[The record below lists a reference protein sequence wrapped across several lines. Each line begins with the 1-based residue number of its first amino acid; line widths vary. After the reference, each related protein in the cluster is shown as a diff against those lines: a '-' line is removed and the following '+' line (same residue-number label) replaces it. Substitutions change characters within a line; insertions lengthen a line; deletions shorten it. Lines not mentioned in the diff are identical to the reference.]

1 MKYLFADLETFSPL
15 NLPQV
20 GSFRYAEDC
29 EILLWGYA
37 IDTEPARVWDCTN
50 PQTKE
55 MPEALAK
62 ALKEVQAGERKI
74 VWHNGMM
81 FDTVV
86 LAAHGYHIP
95 LEMIVDTM
103 VIAYQ
108 HGLPGALGDLCDVLR
123 MPTDKAK
130 DKDGKRLVQLFCK
143 PQPECYRVRRHDR
156 YTKPED
162 WIKFVNYCRLDVEAE
177 RELFKALPKWNCTEW
192 EHRLQVLDAEINR
205 RGVKVDIELAKAAV
219 ELSERRKGILA
230 EETQRQTNGEVG
242 AATQRDALI
251 GYMAREYGWKIDTMT
266 KAELEKR
273 VDDPSV
279 PEPVRELLKLRL
291 MSTKTSIQKFKALL
305 RRVNKDGR
313 MRGGLQF
320 RGAARTGRW
329 CLTGDHEVLTPN
341 GWVRLDEWQGGE
353 IACWNVDETVDFM
366 EAKALAFPYEGEM
379 CAIESKR
386 VSQISTPDHRMA
398 CAWGTKREWRVKTA
412 EECALGK
419 VRIPY
424 YGRRKL
430 PWFCVEEIPLRVA
443 VMTQADGHF
452 SSRGRVTFHFK
463 KERKV
468 ARCQMLLSAAGIRF
482 SRNTYETGTVFTV
495 YPSDIPEWLRAFE
508 EKVFSPALFDADPD
522 VFFDELSF
530 WDGSVSTKNSFQYS
544 TAVRANADFVQAFA
558 HMSGRAAILLERPG
572 RKEGWSTIYTL
583 NIWENGSNRSV
594 VMPEAHSKQAFKGT
608 VYCAETKTGFF
619 MVRRNGRV
627 WVTGNSGRGMQ
638 LQNLARPTVSQ
649 KEIDFATEVLKQR
662 DGTFE
667 CFYDDPSVILPN
679 LLRGEIIAPAGKK
692 LIVADYS
699 NVEGRVLAWL
709 AGEEWKLQ
717 AFRDFDAGHGH
728 DLYKLAYARAF
739 GVKPEDVTK
748 PQRQIGKVLE
758 LALGYGG
765 GAAAFARFASGYGMN
780 LNEMAE
786 YVKSSAPRADWLD
799 AADSYSFFAEKK
811 MTGGLER
818 ETFIACETLKRL
830 WRKSNP
836 KIVQFWANV
845 GQAVQKT
852 IVSRESVRVG
862 YVAFARTESFLV
874 IRLPSGR
881 LLCYPSPKT
890 NPGVGKDSFTYMGVN
905 QFSRKWEKIESY
917 GAKACIAAGT
927 PVLCRDGWTPIED
940 VTPQD
945 EVWDGVEW
953 VRQEG
958 AVSKGA
964 KQTLTAYGVRMTP
977 DHKVLTTE
985 GWRDASQSEKF
996 SRADCRIPDGYGVCG
1011 FERASHAVEVPVRC
1025 LREDGCSE
1033 FQSTRALQER
1043 QKPSV
1048 MRMPEREIH
1057 RREDRPAR
1065 HESDADMVSVALH
1078 EGALRDPDRA
1088 SMEELRGPR
1097 DHSLQG
1103 VERVVREVLRGH
1115 GSDIPEGA
1123 TARSNRQREGL
1134 LEGQLPMGIRSR
1146 ELQQPA
1152 KDSARGREAACGLV
1166 AGNRNRYD
1174 DPVLQTGA
1182 RLPEG
1187 ASVRQAGRDEQVYDL
1202 VNCGPR
1208 HRFVVLGEEGP
1219 LIVHNCENITQAVA
1233 CDLLS
1238 EGLLR
1243 MDAAGYKTV
1252 LTIHDE
1258 AITEAPDTD
1267 EFTFKKMEHLM
1278 STLPDWA
1285 PGLPLVAAGY
1295 EADRYRKD

>member
-37 IDTEPARVWDCTN
+37 IDNEPARVWDCTN

-143 PQPECYRVRRHDR
+143 PQPECYKVRRHDR

-205 RGVKVDIELAKAAV
+205 RGMQIDVDLAEAAV
-219 ELSERRKGILA
+219 ELSERNKKLLA

-251 GYMAREYGWKIDTMT
+251 DYMAREYGWKIDTMT

-320 RGAARTGRW
+320 RGASRTGRW
-329 CLTGDHEVLTPN
+329 
-341 GWVRLDEWQGGE
+341 
-353 IACWNVDETVDFM
+353 
-366 EAKALAFPYEGEM
+366 
-379 CAIESKR
+379 
-386 VSQISTPDHRMA
+386 
-398 CAWGTKREWRVKTA
+398 
-412 EECALGK
+412 
-419 VRIPY
+419 
-424 YGRRKL
+424 
-430 PWFCVEEIPLRVA
+430 
-443 VMTQADGHF
+443 
-452 SSRGRVTFHFK
+452 
-463 KERKV
+463 
-468 ARCQMLLSAAGIRF
+468 
-482 SRNTYETGTVFTV
+482 
-495 YPSDIPEWLRAFE
+495 
-508 EKVFSPALFDADPD
+508 
-522 VFFDELSF
+522 
-530 WDGSVSTKNSFQYS
+530 
-544 TAVRANADFVQAFA
+544 
-558 HMSGRAAILLERPG
+558 
-572 RKEGWSTIYTL
+572 
-583 NIWENGSNRSV
+583 
-594 VMPEAHSKQAFKGT
+594 
-608 VYCAETKTGFF
+608 
-619 MVRRNGRV
+619 
-627 WVTGNSGRGMQ
+627 SGRGFQ
-638 LQNLARPTVSQ
+638 GQNLARPTVSQ
-649 KEIDFATEVLKQR
+649 KEIDFATKVLKQR

-679 LLRGEIIAPAGKK
+679 LLRGEIITPAGKK

-728 DLYKLAYARAF
+728 DLYKLAYAKAF

-765 GAAAFARFASGYGMN
+765 GAPAFARFAKAYGID
-780 LNEMAE
+780 LSDMAE
-786 YVKSSAPRADWLD
+786 YVKSTAPRAVWLEAVD
-799 AADSYSFFAEKK
+799 GYPYFVEKNR
-811 MTGGLER
+811 TGGLER
-818 ETFIACETLKRL
+818 EAFIACDVLKRL
-830 WRKSNP
+830 WRKTNP

-845 GQAVQKT
+845 GQAVQKA

-890 NPGVGKDSFTYMGVN
+890 NPSVGKDSFTYAGTN

-927 PVLCRDGWTPIED
+927 PVLCRNGWTPIED
-940 VTPQD
+940 VTPLD

-953 VRQEG
+953 VSQFGPVNNGTRECI
-958 AVSKGA
+958 K
-964 KQTLTAYGVRMTP
+964 AYGVWMTP
-977 DHKVLTTE
+977 DHKVLTVE
-985 GWRDASQSEKF
+985 GWKDAASQFDRAEVRLPNSCFRGRVASTEEAGMEVHMQCVRQCQDANNGRTSMEGKTPVCHGLRVPPRPFAKF
-996 SRADCRIPDGYGVCG
+996 WIEDPRHVAIAALPYLLRDDKSVLRSFYEGLC
-1011 FERASHAVEVPVRC
+1011 AVRRSGHYC
-1025 LREDGCSE
+1025 LR
-1033 FQSTRALQER
+1033 
-1043 QKPSV
+1043 P
-1048 MRMPEREIH
+1048 
-1057 RREDRPAR
+1057 
-1065 HESDADMVSVALH
+1065 VA
-1078 EGALRDPDRA
+1078 
-1088 SMEELRGPR
+1088 
-1097 DHSLQG
+1097 
-1103 VERVVREVLRGH
+1103 RVVRELLGGYGGRLR
-1115 GSDIPEGA
+1115 
-1123 TARSNRQREGL
+1123 RQPNAGQ
-1134 LEGQLPMGIRSR
+1134 EGQLRALLARKLPVGVCR
-1146 ELQQPA
+1146 EASQQPTEH
-1152 KDSARGREAACGLV
+1152 RFVPREADSRMGPRV
-1166 AGNRNRYD
+1166 GHIEKHHFESHSS
-1174 DPVLQTGA
+1174 
-1182 RLPEG
+1182 RLPGTPSTAQGQIAKE
-1187 ASVRQAGRDEQVYDL
+1187 VFDL
-1202 VNCGPR
+1202 TNCGPR

-1295 EADRYRKD
+1295 EAYRYRKD

>member
-37 IDTEPARVWDCTN
+37 IDNEPARVWDCTN

-86 LAAHGYHIP
+86 LAAHGYPIP

-143 PQPECYRVRRHDR
+143 PQPECYKVRRHDR

-205 RGVKVDIELAKAAV
+205 RGMQIDVDLAEAAV
-219 ELSERRKGILA
+219 ELSERNKKLLA

-251 GYMAREYGWKIDTMT
+251 DYMAREYGWKIDTMT

-313 MRGGLQF
+313 IRGGLQF

-329 CLTGDHEVLTPN
+329 G
-341 GWVRLDEWQGGE
+341 
-353 IACWNVDETVDFM
+353 
-366 EAKALAFPYEGEM
+366 
-379 CAIESKR
+379 
-386 VSQISTPDHRMA
+386 
-398 CAWGTKREWRVKTA
+398 
-412 EECALGK
+412 
-419 VRIPY
+419 
-424 YGRRKL
+424 
-430 PWFCVEEIPLRVA
+430 
-443 VMTQADGHF
+443 
-452 SSRGRVTFHFK
+452 
-463 KERKV
+463 
-468 ARCQMLLSAAGIRF
+468 
-482 SRNTYETGTVFTV
+482 
-495 YPSDIPEWLRAFE
+495 
-508 EKVFSPALFDADPD
+508 
-522 VFFDELSF
+522 
-530 WDGSVSTKNSFQYS
+530 
-544 TAVRANADFVQAFA
+544 
-558 HMSGRAAILLERPG
+558 
-572 RKEGWSTIYTL
+572 
-583 NIWENGSNRSV
+583 
-594 VMPEAHSKQAFKGT
+594 
-608 VYCAETKTGFF
+608 
-619 MVRRNGRV
+619 
-627 WVTGNSGRGMQ
+627 GRGFQ
-638 LQNLARPTVSQ
+638 PQNLARPTMPQ
-649 KEIDFATEVLKQR
+649 REIDFAAAVLK

-667 CFYDDPSVILPN
+667 CFYEDPSSVLPN

-765 GAAAFARFASGYGMN
+765 GAPAFARFAKAYGID
-780 LNEMAE
+780 LSDMAE
-786 YVKSSAPRADWLD
+786 YVKSTAQRAVWLEAVD
-799 AADSYSFFAEKK
+799 GYPYFVEKNR
-811 MTGGLER
+811 TGGLER
-818 ETFIACETLKRL
+818 EAFIACDVLKRL
-830 WRKSNP
+830 WRKTNP

-845 GQAVQKT
+845 GQAVQKA

-890 NPGVGKDSFTYMGVN
+890 NPSGGKDSFTYMGVN

-917 GAKACIAAGT
+917 GAKN
-927 PVLCRDGWTPIED
+927 V
-940 VTPQD
+940 
-945 EVWDGVEW
+945 
-953 VRQEG
+953 
-958 AVSKGA
+958 
-964 KQTLTAYGVRMTP
+964 
-977 DHKVLTTE
+977 
-985 GWRDASQSEKF
+985 
-996 SRADCRIPDGYGVCG
+996 
-1011 FERASHAVEVPVRC
+1011 
-1025 LREDGCSE
+1025 
-1033 FQSTRALQER
+1033 
-1043 QKPSV
+1043 
-1048 MRMPEREIH
+1048 
-1057 RREDRPAR
+1057 
-1065 HESDADMVSVALH
+1065 
-1078 EGALRDPDRA
+1078 
-1088 SMEELRGPR
+1088 
-1097 DHSLQG
+1097 
-1103 VERVVREVLRGH
+1103 
-1115 GSDIPEGA
+1115 
-1123 TARSNRQREGL
+1123 
-1134 LEGQLPMGIRSR
+1134 
-1146 ELQQPA
+1146 
-1152 KDSARGREAACGLV
+1152 
-1166 AGNRNRYD
+1166 
-1174 DPVLQTGA
+1174 
-1182 RLPEG
+1182 
-1187 ASVRQAGRDEQVYDL
+1187 
-1202 VNCGPR
+1202 
-1208 HRFVVLGEEGP
+1208 
-1219 LIVHNCENITQAVA
+1219 ENITQAVA

-1285 PGLPLVAAGY
+1285 PELPLVAAGY
-1295 EADRYRKD
+1295 EAYRYRKD

>member
-86 LAAHGYHIP
+86 LAAHGYRIP

-143 PQPECYRVRRHDR
+143 PQPECYKVRRHDR

-251 GYMAREYGWKIDTMT
+251 DYMAREYGWKIDTMT

-638 LQNLARPTVSQ
+638 LQNLARPTMPQ
-649 KEIDFATEVLKQR
+649 REIDFAAAVLK

-667 CFYDDPSVILPN
+667 CFYEDPSSVLPN

-728 DLYKLAYARAF
+728 DLYKLAYAKAF

-765 GAAAFARFASGYGMN
+765 GAAAFARFASGYGMD

-786 YVKSSAPRADWLD
+786 YVKSSAPRANWLD

-845 GQAVQKT
+845 GQAVQKA

-862 YVAFARTESFLV
+862 YVAFTRTESFLV

-917 GAKACIAAGT
+917 GAKN
-927 PVLCRDGWTPIED
+927 V
-940 VTPQD
+940 
-945 EVWDGVEW
+945 
-953 VRQEG
+953 
-958 AVSKGA
+958 
-964 KQTLTAYGVRMTP
+964 
-977 DHKVLTTE
+977 
-985 GWRDASQSEKF
+985 
-996 SRADCRIPDGYGVCG
+996 
-1011 FERASHAVEVPVRC
+1011 
-1025 LREDGCSE
+1025 
-1033 FQSTRALQER
+1033 
-1043 QKPSV
+1043 
-1048 MRMPEREIH
+1048 
-1057 RREDRPAR
+1057 
-1065 HESDADMVSVALH
+1065 
-1078 EGALRDPDRA
+1078 
-1088 SMEELRGPR
+1088 
-1097 DHSLQG
+1097 
-1103 VERVVREVLRGH
+1103 
-1115 GSDIPEGA
+1115 
-1123 TARSNRQREGL
+1123 
-1134 LEGQLPMGIRSR
+1134 
-1146 ELQQPA
+1146 
-1152 KDSARGREAACGLV
+1152 
-1166 AGNRNRYD
+1166 
-1174 DPVLQTGA
+1174 
-1182 RLPEG
+1182 
-1187 ASVRQAGRDEQVYDL
+1187 
-1202 VNCGPR
+1202 
-1208 HRFVVLGEEGP
+1208 
-1219 LIVHNCENITQAVA
+1219 ENITQAVA

-1278 STLPDWA
+1278 SALPDWA

-1295 EADRYRKD
+1295 EAYRYRKD

>member
-37 IDTEPARVWDCTN
+37 IDNEPARIWDCTN
-50 PQTKE
+50 PQTKV

-108 HGLPGALGDLCDVLR
+108 HGLPGALGDLCDVLS

-143 PQPECYRVRRHDR
+143 PQPECYKVRRHDR

-251 GYMAREYGWKIDTMT
+251 DYMAREYGWKIDTMT

-638 LQNLARPTVSQ
+638 LQNLARPTMPQ
-649 KEIDFATEVLKQR
+649 KEIDFAAAVLK

-667 CFYDDPSVILPN
+667 CFYEDPSSVLPN

-728 DLYKLAYARAF
+728 DLYKLAYAKAF

-765 GAAAFARFASGYGMN
+765 GAAAFARFAKAYGID
-780 LNEMAE
+780 LSDMAE
-786 YVKSSAPRADWLD
+786 YVKSTAPRAVWLEAVD
-799 AADSYSFFAEKK
+799 GYPYFVEKNR
-811 MTGGLER
+811 TGGLER
-818 ETFIACETLKRL
+818 EPFIACDVLKRL

-917 GAKACIAAGT
+917 GPKCVENAC
-927 PVLCRDGWTPIED
+927 
-940 VTPQD
+940 
-945 EVWDGVEW
+945 
-953 VRQEG
+953 
-958 AVSKGA
+958 
-964 KQTLTAYGVRMTP
+964 
-977 DHKVLTTE
+977 
-985 GWRDASQSEKF
+985 
-996 SRADCRIPDGYGVCG
+996 
-1011 FERASHAVEVPVRC
+1011 
-1025 LREDGCSE
+1025 
-1033 FQSTRALQER
+1033 
-1043 QKPSV
+1043 
-1048 MRMPEREIH
+1048 
-1057 RREDRPAR
+1057 
-1065 HESDADMVSVALH
+1065 
-1078 EGALRDPDRA
+1078 
-1088 SMEELRGPR
+1088 
-1097 DHSLQG
+1097 
-1103 VERVVREVLRGH
+1103 
-1115 GSDIPEGA
+1115 
-1123 TARSNRQREGL
+1123 
-1134 LEGQLPMGIRSR
+1134 
-1146 ELQQPA
+1146 
-1152 KDSARGREAACGLV
+1152 
-1166 AGNRNRYD
+1166 
-1174 DPVLQTGA
+1174 
-1182 RLPEG
+1182 
-1187 ASVRQAGRDEQVYDL
+1187 
-1202 VNCGPR
+1202 
-1208 HRFVVLGEEGP
+1208 
-1219 LIVHNCENITQAVA
+1219 QAVA

-1267 EFTFKKMEHLM
+1267 EYTFKKMEHLM

-1295 EADRYRKD
+1295 EAYRYRKD

>member
-37 IDTEPARVWDCTN
+37 IDNEPARVWDCTN

-205 RGVKVDIELAKAAV
+205 RGMQIDVDLAEAAV
-219 ELSERRKGILA
+219 ELSERNKKLLA

-251 GYMAREYGWKIDTMT
+251 DYMAREYGWKIDTMT

-313 MRGGLQF
+313 IRGGLQF

-329 CLTGDHEVLTPN
+329 G
-341 GWVRLDEWQGGE
+341 
-353 IACWNVDETVDFM
+353 
-366 EAKALAFPYEGEM
+366 
-379 CAIESKR
+379 
-386 VSQISTPDHRMA
+386 
-398 CAWGTKREWRVKTA
+398 
-412 EECALGK
+412 
-419 VRIPY
+419 
-424 YGRRKL
+424 
-430 PWFCVEEIPLRVA
+430 
-443 VMTQADGHF
+443 
-452 SSRGRVTFHFK
+452 
-463 KERKV
+463 
-468 ARCQMLLSAAGIRF
+468 
-482 SRNTYETGTVFTV
+482 
-495 YPSDIPEWLRAFE
+495 
-508 EKVFSPALFDADPD
+508 
-522 VFFDELSF
+522 
-530 WDGSVSTKNSFQYS
+530 
-544 TAVRANADFVQAFA
+544 
-558 HMSGRAAILLERPG
+558 
-572 RKEGWSTIYTL
+572 
-583 NIWENGSNRSV
+583 
-594 VMPEAHSKQAFKGT
+594 
-608 VYCAETKTGFF
+608 
-619 MVRRNGRV
+619 
-627 WVTGNSGRGMQ
+627 GRGFQ
-638 LQNLARPTVSQ
+638 PQNLARPTMPQ
-649 KEIDFATEVLKQR
+649 REIDFAAAVLK

-667 CFYDDPSVILPN
+667 CFYEDPSSVLPN

-765 GAAAFARFASGYGMN
+765 GAPAFARFAKAYGID
-780 LNEMAE
+780 LSDMAE
-786 YVKSSAPRADWLD
+786 YVKSTAPRAVWLEAVD
-799 AADSYSFFAEKK
+799 GYPYFVEKNR
-811 MTGGLER
+811 TGGLER
-818 ETFIACETLKRL
+818 EAFIACDVLKRL
-830 WRKSNP
+830 WRKTNP

-845 GQAVQKT
+845 GQAVQKA

-862 YVAFARTESFLV
+862 YVAFTRTESFLV

-890 NPGVGKDSFTYMGVN
+890 NLGVGKDSFTYMGVN

-917 GAKACIAAGT
+917 GAKN
-927 PVLCRDGWTPIED
+927 V
-940 VTPQD
+940 
-945 EVWDGVEW
+945 
-953 VRQEG
+953 
-958 AVSKGA
+958 
-964 KQTLTAYGVRMTP
+964 
-977 DHKVLTTE
+977 
-985 GWRDASQSEKF
+985 
-996 SRADCRIPDGYGVCG
+996 
-1011 FERASHAVEVPVRC
+1011 
-1025 LREDGCSE
+1025 
-1033 FQSTRALQER
+1033 
-1043 QKPSV
+1043 
-1048 MRMPEREIH
+1048 
-1057 RREDRPAR
+1057 
-1065 HESDADMVSVALH
+1065 
-1078 EGALRDPDRA
+1078 
-1088 SMEELRGPR
+1088 
-1097 DHSLQG
+1097 
-1103 VERVVREVLRGH
+1103 
-1115 GSDIPEGA
+1115 
-1123 TARSNRQREGL
+1123 
-1134 LEGQLPMGIRSR
+1134 
-1146 ELQQPA
+1146 
-1152 KDSARGREAACGLV
+1152 
-1166 AGNRNRYD
+1166 
-1174 DPVLQTGA
+1174 
-1182 RLPEG
+1182 
-1187 ASVRQAGRDEQVYDL
+1187 
-1202 VNCGPR
+1202 
-1208 HRFVVLGEEGP
+1208 
-1219 LIVHNCENITQAVA
+1219 ENITQAVA

-1285 PGLPLVAAGY
+1285 PELPLVAAGY
-1295 EADRYRKD
+1295 EAYRYRKD

>member
-37 IDTEPARVWDCTN
+37 IDNEPARVWDCTN

-143 PQPECYRVRRHDR
+143 PQPECYKVRRHDR

-251 GYMAREYGWKIDTMT
+251 DYMAREYGWKIDTMT

-638 LQNLARPTVSQ
+638 LQNLARPTMPQ
-649 KEIDFATEVLKQR
+649 REIDFAAAVLK

-667 CFYDDPSVILPN
+667 CFYEDPSSVLPN

-765 GAAAFARFASGYGMN
+765 GAAAFARFASGYGMD

-786 YVKSSAPRADWLD
+786 YVKSSAPRANWLD

-845 GQAVQKT
+845 GQAVQKA

-917 GAKACIAAGT
+917 GAKN
-927 PVLCRDGWTPIED
+927 V
-940 VTPQD
+940 
-945 EVWDGVEW
+945 
-953 VRQEG
+953 
-958 AVSKGA
+958 
-964 KQTLTAYGVRMTP
+964 
-977 DHKVLTTE
+977 
-985 GWRDASQSEKF
+985 
-996 SRADCRIPDGYGVCG
+996 
-1011 FERASHAVEVPVRC
+1011 
-1025 LREDGCSE
+1025 
-1033 FQSTRALQER
+1033 
-1043 QKPSV
+1043 
-1048 MRMPEREIH
+1048 
-1057 RREDRPAR
+1057 
-1065 HESDADMVSVALH
+1065 
-1078 EGALRDPDRA
+1078 
-1088 SMEELRGPR
+1088 
-1097 DHSLQG
+1097 
-1103 VERVVREVLRGH
+1103 
-1115 GSDIPEGA
+1115 
-1123 TARSNRQREGL
+1123 
-1134 LEGQLPMGIRSR
+1134 
-1146 ELQQPA
+1146 
-1152 KDSARGREAACGLV
+1152 
-1166 AGNRNRYD
+1166 
-1174 DPVLQTGA
+1174 
-1182 RLPEG
+1182 
-1187 ASVRQAGRDEQVYDL
+1187 
-1202 VNCGPR
+1202 
-1208 HRFVVLGEEGP
+1208 
-1219 LIVHNCENITQAVA
+1219 ENITQAVA

-1267 EFTFKKMEHLM
+1267 EFTFQKMEHLM

-1295 EADRYRKD
+1295 EAYRYRKD

>member
-74 VWHNGMM
+74 VWHNGMS

-143 PQPECYRVRRHDR
+143 PQPECYKVRRHDR

-205 RGVKVDIELAKAAV
+205 RGMQIDVELAEAAV
-219 ELSERRKGILA
+219 ELSERNKKLLA

-251 GYMAREYGWKIDTMT
+251 DYMAREYGWKIDTMT

-320 RGAARTGRW
+320 RGASRTGRW
-329 CLTGDHEVLTPN
+329 
-341 GWVRLDEWQGGE
+341 
-353 IACWNVDETVDFM
+353 
-366 EAKALAFPYEGEM
+366 
-379 CAIESKR
+379 
-386 VSQISTPDHRMA
+386 
-398 CAWGTKREWRVKTA
+398 
-412 EECALGK
+412 
-419 VRIPY
+419 
-424 YGRRKL
+424 
-430 PWFCVEEIPLRVA
+430 
-443 VMTQADGHF
+443 
-452 SSRGRVTFHFK
+452 
-463 KERKV
+463 
-468 ARCQMLLSAAGIRF
+468 
-482 SRNTYETGTVFTV
+482 
-495 YPSDIPEWLRAFE
+495 
-508 EKVFSPALFDADPD
+508 
-522 VFFDELSF
+522 
-530 WDGSVSTKNSFQYS
+530 
-544 TAVRANADFVQAFA
+544 
-558 HMSGRAAILLERPG
+558 
-572 RKEGWSTIYTL
+572 
-583 NIWENGSNRSV
+583 
-594 VMPEAHSKQAFKGT
+594 
-608 VYCAETKTGFF
+608 
-619 MVRRNGRV
+619 
-627 WVTGNSGRGMQ
+627 SGRGFQ
-638 LQNLARPTVSQ
+638 GQNLARPTVSQ

-667 CFYDDPSVILPN
+667 CFYEDPSSVLPN
-679 LLRGEIIAPAGKK
+679 LLRGEIIAPPGKK

-765 GAAAFARFASGYGMN
+765 GAPAFARFAKAYGID
-780 LNEMAE
+780 LSDMAE
-786 YVKSSAPRADWLD
+786 YVKSTAPRAVWLEAVD
-799 AADSYSFFAEKK
+799 GYPYFVEKNR
-811 MTGGLER
+811 TGGLER
-818 ETFIACETLKRL
+818 EAFIACDVLKRL
-830 WRKSNP
+830 WRKTNP

-845 GQAVQKT
+845 GQAVQKA
-852 IVSRESVRVG
+852 IVSRESVRVS

-917 GAKACIAAGT
+917 GAKN
-927 PVLCRDGWTPIED
+927 V
-940 VTPQD
+940 
-945 EVWDGVEW
+945 
-953 VRQEG
+953 
-958 AVSKGA
+958 
-964 KQTLTAYGVRMTP
+964 
-977 DHKVLTTE
+977 
-985 GWRDASQSEKF
+985 
-996 SRADCRIPDGYGVCG
+996 
-1011 FERASHAVEVPVRC
+1011 
-1025 LREDGCSE
+1025 
-1033 FQSTRALQER
+1033 
-1043 QKPSV
+1043 
-1048 MRMPEREIH
+1048 
-1057 RREDRPAR
+1057 
-1065 HESDADMVSVALH
+1065 
-1078 EGALRDPDRA
+1078 
-1088 SMEELRGPR
+1088 
-1097 DHSLQG
+1097 
-1103 VERVVREVLRGH
+1103 
-1115 GSDIPEGA
+1115 
-1123 TARSNRQREGL
+1123 
-1134 LEGQLPMGIRSR
+1134 
-1146 ELQQPA
+1146 
-1152 KDSARGREAACGLV
+1152 
-1166 AGNRNRYD
+1166 
-1174 DPVLQTGA
+1174 
-1182 RLPEG
+1182 
-1187 ASVRQAGRDEQVYDL
+1187 
-1202 VNCGPR
+1202 
-1208 HRFVVLGEEGP
+1208 
-1219 LIVHNCENITQAVA
+1219 ENITQAVA

-1267 EFTFKKMEHLM
+1267 EYTFKKMEHLM

-1295 EADRYRKD
+1295 EAYRYRKD

>member
-37 IDTEPARVWDCTN
+37 VDDEPARVWDCTN
-50 PQTKE
+50 PKTKE

-74 VWHNGMM
+74 AWHNGMM

-86 LAAHGYHIP
+86 LEALGYPIP
-95 LEMIVDTM
+95 LDMIVDTM

-143 PQPECYRVRRHDR
+143 PQPDCYKVRRHDR

-162 WIKFVNYCRLDVEAE
+162 WMKFVNYCRLDVEAE

-219 ELSERRKGILA
+219 ELSERRKGVLA

-251 GYMAREYGWKIDTMT
+251 DYMFRHYGWKIESMT
-266 KAELEKR
+266 KGELEKR

-341 GWVRLDEWQGGE
+341 GWVRLDEWQGGD
-353 IACWNVDETVDFM
+353 IAVWNKDT
-366 EAKALAFPYEGEM
+366 EAYSFQPANALAFDYEGPM
-379 CAIESKR
+379 YSFDTVRCQQ
-386 VSQISTPDHRMA
+386 VSTPDHRMPYYVEGKGWQVA
-398 CAWGTKREWRVKTA
+398 TA
-412 EECALGK
+412 EELSKKRFEMAF
-419 VRIPY
+419 V
-424 YGRRKL
+424 GRRFRPETIEHDK
-430 PWFCVEEIPLRVA
+430 LRVL
-443 VMTQADGHF
+443 VMTQADGYYTRDGQLRYHF
-452 SSRGRVTFHFK
+452 S
-463 KERKV
+463 KERKI
-468 ARCQMLLSAAGIRF
+468 ARCKMLLRRCGIPFVERKGLKAVNI
-482 SRNTYETGTVFTV
+482 SIAQRDL
-495 YPSDIPEWLRAFE
+495 PLWLR
-508 EKVFSPALFDADPD
+508 LFRGKEYGFWLLNENADI
-522 VFFDELSF
+522 FFDELPE
-530 WDGSVSTKNSFQYS
+530 WDGYRCGPNSIQYC
-544 TAVRANADFVQAFA
+544 TTVKENADLVQAFA
-558 HMSGRAAILLERPG
+558 CLSGRTATLLSKKPASEKWAA
-572 RKEGWSTIYTL
+572 SYVV
-583 NIWENGSNRSV
+583 NIWLTPSKAHRITKHPEVLPFNG
-594 VMPEAHSKQAFKGT
+594 K

-619 MVRRNGRV
+619 MVRRNGSV

-638 LQNLARPTVSQ
+638 LQNLARPTMPQ
-649 KEIDFATEVLKQR
+649 REIDFAAAALK

-667 CFYDDPSVILPN
+667 CFYEDPSEVLPN
-679 LLRGEIIAPAGKK
+679 LLRGEIIAAPGKK

-728 DLYKLAYARAF
+728 DLYKLAYAKAF

-780 LNEMAE
+780 LSEMAE
-786 YVKSSAPRADWLD
+786 YVKSTAPRVEWVE
-799 AADSYSFFAEKK
+799 AADSYDYFAGKN

-818 ETFIACETLKRL
+818 TEFIACEVLKRL

-836 KIVQFWANV
+836 NIVQFWADV
-845 GQAVQKT
+845 GQAVQKA

-862 YVAFARTESFLV
+862 YVSFARTKSFLV
-874 IRLPSGR
+874 VRLPSGR

-890 NPGVGKDSFTYMGVN
+890 NPSVGKDSFTYMGMN

-917 GAKACIAAGT
+917 GAKN
-927 PVLCRDGWTPIED
+927 V
-940 VTPQD
+940 
-945 EVWDGVEW
+945 
-953 VRQEG
+953 
-958 AVSKGA
+958 
-964 KQTLTAYGVRMTP
+964 
-977 DHKVLTTE
+977 
-985 GWRDASQSEKF
+985 
-996 SRADCRIPDGYGVCG
+996 
-1011 FERASHAVEVPVRC
+1011 
-1025 LREDGCSE
+1025 
-1033 FQSTRALQER
+1033 
-1043 QKPSV
+1043 
-1048 MRMPEREIH
+1048 
-1057 RREDRPAR
+1057 
-1065 HESDADMVSVALH
+1065 
-1078 EGALRDPDRA
+1078 
-1088 SMEELRGPR
+1088 
-1097 DHSLQG
+1097 
-1103 VERVVREVLRGH
+1103 
-1115 GSDIPEGA
+1115 
-1123 TARSNRQREGL
+1123 
-1134 LEGQLPMGIRSR
+1134 
-1146 ELQQPA
+1146 
-1152 KDSARGREAACGLV
+1152 
-1166 AGNRNRYD
+1166 
-1174 DPVLQTGA
+1174 
-1182 RLPEG
+1182 
-1187 ASVRQAGRDEQVYDL
+1187 
-1202 VNCGPR
+1202 
-1208 HRFVVLGEEGP
+1208 
-1219 LIVHNCENITQAVA
+1219 ENITQAVA

-1258 AITEAPDTD
+1258 AITEVPDSD
-1267 EFTFKKMEHLM
+1267 EFTFQKMEHLM
-1278 STLPDWA
+1278 SELPVWA

-1295 EADRYRKD
+1295 EAYVYRKD

>member
-1 MKYLFADLETFSPL
+1 
-15 NLPQV
+15 
-20 GSFRYAEDC
+20 
-29 EILLWGYA
+29 
-37 IDTEPARVWDCTN
+37 
-50 PQTKE
+50 
-55 MPEALAK
+55 
-62 ALKEVQAGERKI
+62 
-74 VWHNGMM
+74 
-81 FDTVV
+81 
-86 LAAHGYHIP
+86 
-95 LEMIVDTM
+95 
-103 VIAYQ
+103 
-108 HGLPGALGDLCDVLR
+108 
-123 MPTDKAK
+123 
-130 DKDGKRLVQLFCK
+130 
-143 PQPECYRVRRHDR
+143 
-156 YTKPED
+156 
-162 WIKFVNYCRLDVEAE
+162 
-177 RELFKALPKWNCTEW
+177 
-192 EHRLQVLDAEINR
+192 
-205 RGVKVDIELAKAAV
+205 
-219 ELSERRKGILA
+219 
-230 EETQRQTNGEVG
+230 
-242 AATQRDALI
+242 
-251 GYMAREYGWKIDTMT
+251 
-266 KAELEKR
+266 
-273 VDDPSV
+273 
-279 PEPVRELLKLRL
+279 
-291 MSTKTSIQKFKALL
+291 
-305 RRVNKDGR
+305 
-313 MRGGLQF
+313 
-320 RGAARTGRW
+320 
-329 CLTGDHEVLTPN
+329 
-341 GWVRLDEWQGGE
+341 
-353 IACWNVDETVDFM
+353 
-366 EAKALAFPYEGEM
+366 
-379 CAIESKR
+379 
-386 VSQISTPDHRMA
+386 
-398 CAWGTKREWRVKTA
+398 
-412 EECALGK
+412 
-419 VRIPY
+419 
-424 YGRRKL
+424 
-430 PWFCVEEIPLRVA
+430 
-443 VMTQADGHF
+443 
-452 SSRGRVTFHFK
+452 
-463 KERKV
+463 
-468 ARCQMLLSAAGIRF
+468 MLLSAAGIRF

-638 LQNLARPTVSQ
+638 LQNLARPTMPQ
-649 KEIDFATEVLKQR
+649 REIDFAATVLK

-667 CFYDDPSVILPN
+667 CFYEDPSSVLPN

-765 GAAAFARFASGYGMN
+765 GAAAFARFASGYGMD

-786 YVKSSAPRADWLD
+786 YVKSSAPRANWLD

-818 ETFIACETLKRL
+818 EAFIACDVLKRL

-845 GQAVQKT
+845 GQAVQKA

-862 YVAFARTESFLV
+862 YVAFTRTESFLV

-917 GAKACIAAGT
+917 GAKN
-927 PVLCRDGWTPIED
+927 V
-940 VTPQD
+940 
-945 EVWDGVEW
+945 
-953 VRQEG
+953 
-958 AVSKGA
+958 
-964 KQTLTAYGVRMTP
+964 
-977 DHKVLTTE
+977 
-985 GWRDASQSEKF
+985 
-996 SRADCRIPDGYGVCG
+996 
-1011 FERASHAVEVPVRC
+1011 
-1025 LREDGCSE
+1025 
-1033 FQSTRALQER
+1033 
-1043 QKPSV
+1043 
-1048 MRMPEREIH
+1048 
-1057 RREDRPAR
+1057 
-1065 HESDADMVSVALH
+1065 
-1078 EGALRDPDRA
+1078 
-1088 SMEELRGPR
+1088 
-1097 DHSLQG
+1097 
-1103 VERVVREVLRGH
+1103 
-1115 GSDIPEGA
+1115 
-1123 TARSNRQREGL
+1123 
-1134 LEGQLPMGIRSR
+1134 
-1146 ELQQPA
+1146 
-1152 KDSARGREAACGLV
+1152 
-1166 AGNRNRYD
+1166 
-1174 DPVLQTGA
+1174 
-1182 RLPEG
+1182 
-1187 ASVRQAGRDEQVYDL
+1187 
-1202 VNCGPR
+1202 
-1208 HRFVVLGEEGP
+1208 
-1219 LIVHNCENITQAVA
+1219 ENITQAVA

-1285 PGLPLVAAGY
+1285 PELPLVAAGY
-1295 EADRYRKD
+1295 EAYRYRKD

>member
-37 IDTEPARVWDCTN
+37 IDNEPARVWDRTN

-86 LAAHGYHIP
+86 LAAHGYPIP

-143 PQPECYRVRRHDR
+143 PQPECYKVRRHDR

-251 GYMAREYGWKIDTMT
+251 DYMAREYGWKIDTMT

-594 VMPEAHSKQAFKGT
+594 VMPEAHSKRAFKGT

-638 LQNLARPTVSQ
+638 LQNLARPTMPQ
-649 KEIDFATEVLKQR
+649 REIDFAAAVLK

-667 CFYDDPSVILPN
+667 CFYEDPSSVLPN

-765 GAAAFARFASGYGMN
+765 GAPAFARFAKAYGID
-780 LNEMAE
+780 LSDMAE
-786 YVKSSAPRADWLD
+786 YVKSTAPRAVWLEAVD
-799 AADSYSFFAEKK
+799 GYPYFVEKNR
-811 MTGGLER
+811 TGGLER
-818 ETFIACETLKRL
+818 EAFIACDVLKRL
-830 WRKSNP
+830 WRKTNP

-845 GQAVQKT
+845 GQAVQKA

-862 YVAFARTESFLV
+862 YVAFTRTESFLV

-917 GAKACIAAGT
+917 GAKN
-927 PVLCRDGWTPIED
+927 V
-940 VTPQD
+940 
-945 EVWDGVEW
+945 
-953 VRQEG
+953 
-958 AVSKGA
+958 
-964 KQTLTAYGVRMTP
+964 
-977 DHKVLTTE
+977 
-985 GWRDASQSEKF
+985 
-996 SRADCRIPDGYGVCG
+996 
-1011 FERASHAVEVPVRC
+1011 
-1025 LREDGCSE
+1025 
-1033 FQSTRALQER
+1033 
-1043 QKPSV
+1043 
-1048 MRMPEREIH
+1048 
-1057 RREDRPAR
+1057 
-1065 HESDADMVSVALH
+1065 
-1078 EGALRDPDRA
+1078 
-1088 SMEELRGPR
+1088 
-1097 DHSLQG
+1097 
-1103 VERVVREVLRGH
+1103 
-1115 GSDIPEGA
+1115 
-1123 TARSNRQREGL
+1123 
-1134 LEGQLPMGIRSR
+1134 
-1146 ELQQPA
+1146 
-1152 KDSARGREAACGLV
+1152 
-1166 AGNRNRYD
+1166 
-1174 DPVLQTGA
+1174 
-1182 RLPEG
+1182 
-1187 ASVRQAGRDEQVYDL
+1187 
-1202 VNCGPR
+1202 
-1208 HRFVVLGEEGP
+1208 
-1219 LIVHNCENITQAVA
+1219 ENITQAVA

-1295 EADRYRKD
+1295 EAYRYRKD

>member
-1 MKYLFADLETFSPL
+1 MNLLYCDIESYSPL

-37 IDTEPARVWDCTN
+37 IDNEPARVWDCTN

-143 PQPECYRVRRHDR
+143 PQPECYKVRRHDR

-251 GYMAREYGWKIDTMT
+251 DYMAREYGWKIDTMT

-638 LQNLARPTVSQ
+638 LQNLARPTMPQ
-649 KEIDFATEVLKQR
+649 REIDFAAAVLK

-667 CFYDDPSVILPN
+667 CFYEDPSSVLPN

-765 GAAAFARFASGYGMN
+765 GAAAFARFASGYGMD

-786 YVKSSAPRADWLD
+786 YVKSSAPRANWLD

-845 GQAVQKT
+845 GQAVQKA

-862 YVAFARTESFLV
+862 YVAFTRTESFLV

-917 GAKACIAAGT
+917 GAKN
-927 PVLCRDGWTPIED
+927 V
-940 VTPQD
+940 
-945 EVWDGVEW
+945 
-953 VRQEG
+953 
-958 AVSKGA
+958 
-964 KQTLTAYGVRMTP
+964 
-977 DHKVLTTE
+977 
-985 GWRDASQSEKF
+985 
-996 SRADCRIPDGYGVCG
+996 
-1011 FERASHAVEVPVRC
+1011 
-1025 LREDGCSE
+1025 
-1033 FQSTRALQER
+1033 
-1043 QKPSV
+1043 
-1048 MRMPEREIH
+1048 
-1057 RREDRPAR
+1057 
-1065 HESDADMVSVALH
+1065 
-1078 EGALRDPDRA
+1078 
-1088 SMEELRGPR
+1088 
-1097 DHSLQG
+1097 
-1103 VERVVREVLRGH
+1103 
-1115 GSDIPEGA
+1115 
-1123 TARSNRQREGL
+1123 
-1134 LEGQLPMGIRSR
+1134 
-1146 ELQQPA
+1146 
-1152 KDSARGREAACGLV
+1152 
-1166 AGNRNRYD
+1166 
-1174 DPVLQTGA
+1174 
-1182 RLPEG
+1182 
-1187 ASVRQAGRDEQVYDL
+1187 
-1202 VNCGPR
+1202 
-1208 HRFVVLGEEGP
+1208 
-1219 LIVHNCENITQAVA
+1219 ENITQAVA

-1295 EADRYRKD
+1295 EAYRYRKD

>member
-143 PQPECYRVRRHDR
+143 PQPECYKVRRHDR

-177 RELFKALPKWNCTEW
+177 RELFNVLPKWNCTEW

-251 GYMAREYGWKIDTMT
+251 DYMAREYGWKIDTMT

-638 LQNLARPTVSQ
+638 LQNLARPTMPQ
-649 KEIDFATEVLKQR
+649 REIDFAAAVLK

-667 CFYDDPSVILPN
+667 CFYEDPSSVLPN

-765 GAAAFARFASGYGMN
+765 GAPAFARFAKAYGID
-780 LNEMAE
+780 LSDMAE
-786 YVKSSAPRADWLD
+786 YVKSTAQRAVWLEAVD
-799 AADSYSFFAEKK
+799 GYPYFVEKNR
-811 MTGGLER
+811 TGGLER
-818 ETFIACETLKRL
+818 EPFIACDVLKRL

-845 GQAVQKT
+845 GQAVQKA

-862 YVAFARTESFLV
+862 YVAFTRTESFLV

-890 NPGVGKDSFTYMGVN
+890 NPGVGKDSFTYAGTN

-917 GAKACIAAGT
+917 GAKN
-927 PVLCRDGWTPIED
+927 V
-940 VTPQD
+940 
-945 EVWDGVEW
+945 
-953 VRQEG
+953 
-958 AVSKGA
+958 
-964 KQTLTAYGVRMTP
+964 
-977 DHKVLTTE
+977 
-985 GWRDASQSEKF
+985 
-996 SRADCRIPDGYGVCG
+996 
-1011 FERASHAVEVPVRC
+1011 
-1025 LREDGCSE
+1025 
-1033 FQSTRALQER
+1033 
-1043 QKPSV
+1043 
-1048 MRMPEREIH
+1048 
-1057 RREDRPAR
+1057 
-1065 HESDADMVSVALH
+1065 
-1078 EGALRDPDRA
+1078 
-1088 SMEELRGPR
+1088 
-1097 DHSLQG
+1097 
-1103 VERVVREVLRGH
+1103 
-1115 GSDIPEGA
+1115 
-1123 TARSNRQREGL
+1123 
-1134 LEGQLPMGIRSR
+1134 
-1146 ELQQPA
+1146 
-1152 KDSARGREAACGLV
+1152 
-1166 AGNRNRYD
+1166 
-1174 DPVLQTGA
+1174 
-1182 RLPEG
+1182 
-1187 ASVRQAGRDEQVYDL
+1187 
-1202 VNCGPR
+1202 
-1208 HRFVVLGEEGP
+1208 
-1219 LIVHNCENITQAVA
+1219 ENITQAVA

-1295 EADRYRKD
+1295 EAYRYRKD

>member
-37 IDTEPARVWDCTN
+37 IDNEPARVWDCTN

-143 PQPECYRVRRHDR
+143 PQPECYKVRRHDR

-251 GYMAREYGWKIDTMT
+251 DYMAREYGWKIDTMT

-638 LQNLARPTVSQ
+638 LQNLARPTMPQ
-649 KEIDFATEVLKQR
+649 REIDFAAAVLK

-667 CFYDDPSVILPN
+667 CFYEDPSSVLPN

-728 DLYKLAYARAF
+728 DLYKLAYAKAF

-765 GAAAFARFASGYGMN
+765 GAAAFARFASGYGMD

-786 YVKSSAPRADWLD
+786 YVKSSAPRANWLD

-845 GQAVQKT
+845 GQAVQKA

-862 YVAFARTESFLV
+862 YVAFTRTESFLV

-917 GAKACIAAGT
+917 GAKN
-927 PVLCRDGWTPIED
+927 V
-940 VTPQD
+940 
-945 EVWDGVEW
+945 
-953 VRQEG
+953 
-958 AVSKGA
+958 
-964 KQTLTAYGVRMTP
+964 
-977 DHKVLTTE
+977 
-985 GWRDASQSEKF
+985 
-996 SRADCRIPDGYGVCG
+996 
-1011 FERASHAVEVPVRC
+1011 
-1025 LREDGCSE
+1025 
-1033 FQSTRALQER
+1033 
-1043 QKPSV
+1043 
-1048 MRMPEREIH
+1048 
-1057 RREDRPAR
+1057 
-1065 HESDADMVSVALH
+1065 
-1078 EGALRDPDRA
+1078 
-1088 SMEELRGPR
+1088 
-1097 DHSLQG
+1097 
-1103 VERVVREVLRGH
+1103 
-1115 GSDIPEGA
+1115 
-1123 TARSNRQREGL
+1123 
-1134 LEGQLPMGIRSR
+1134 
-1146 ELQQPA
+1146 
-1152 KDSARGREAACGLV
+1152 
-1166 AGNRNRYD
+1166 
-1174 DPVLQTGA
+1174 
-1182 RLPEG
+1182 
-1187 ASVRQAGRDEQVYDL
+1187 
-1202 VNCGPR
+1202 
-1208 HRFVVLGEEGP
+1208 
-1219 LIVHNCENITQAVA
+1219 ENITQAVA

-1267 EFTFKKMEHLM
+1267 EYTFKKMEHLM

-1295 EADRYRKD
+1295 EAYRYRKD

>member
-37 IDTEPARVWDCTN
+37 IDNEPARVWDCTN

-143 PQPECYRVRRHDR
+143 PQPECYKVRRHDR

-251 GYMAREYGWKIDTMT
+251 DYMAREYGWKIDTMT

-638 LQNLARPTVSQ
+638 LQNLARPTMPQ
-649 KEIDFATEVLKQR
+649 REIDFAAAVLK

-667 CFYDDPSVILPN
+667 CFYEDPSSVLPN

-765 GAAAFARFASGYGMN
+765 GAPAFARFAKAYGID
-780 LNEMAE
+780 LSDMAE
-786 YVKSSAPRADWLD
+786 YVKSTAQRAVWLEAVD
-799 AADSYSFFAEKK
+799 GYPYFVEKNR
-811 MTGGLER
+811 TGGLER
-818 ETFIACETLKRL
+818 EAFIACDVLKRL
-830 WRKSNP
+830 WRKTNP

-845 GQAVQKT
+845 GQAVQKA

-862 YVAFARTESFLV
+862 YVAFTRTESFLV

-917 GAKACIAAGT
+917 GAKN
-927 PVLCRDGWTPIED
+927 V
-940 VTPQD
+940 
-945 EVWDGVEW
+945 
-953 VRQEG
+953 
-958 AVSKGA
+958 
-964 KQTLTAYGVRMTP
+964 
-977 DHKVLTTE
+977 
-985 GWRDASQSEKF
+985 
-996 SRADCRIPDGYGVCG
+996 
-1011 FERASHAVEVPVRC
+1011 
-1025 LREDGCSE
+1025 
-1033 FQSTRALQER
+1033 
-1043 QKPSV
+1043 
-1048 MRMPEREIH
+1048 
-1057 RREDRPAR
+1057 
-1065 HESDADMVSVALH
+1065 
-1078 EGALRDPDRA
+1078 
-1088 SMEELRGPR
+1088 
-1097 DHSLQG
+1097 
-1103 VERVVREVLRGH
+1103 
-1115 GSDIPEGA
+1115 
-1123 TARSNRQREGL
+1123 
-1134 LEGQLPMGIRSR
+1134 
-1146 ELQQPA
+1146 
-1152 KDSARGREAACGLV
+1152 
-1166 AGNRNRYD
+1166 
-1174 DPVLQTGA
+1174 
-1182 RLPEG
+1182 
-1187 ASVRQAGRDEQVYDL
+1187 
-1202 VNCGPR
+1202 
-1208 HRFVVLGEEGP
+1208 
-1219 LIVHNCENITQAVA
+1219 ENITQAVA

-1285 PGLPLVAAGY
+1285 PELPLVAAGY
-1295 EADRYRKD
+1295 EAYRYRKD

>member
-37 IDTEPARVWDCTN
+37 IDNEPARVWDCTN

-86 LAAHGYHIP
+86 LAAHGYPIP

-143 PQPECYRVRRHDR
+143 PQPECYKVRRHDR

-205 RGVKVDIELAKAAV
+205 RGMQIDVDLAEAAV
-219 ELSERRKGILA
+219 ELSERNKKLLA

-251 GYMAREYGWKIDTMT
+251 DYMAREYGWKIDTMT

-313 MRGGLQF
+313 IRGGLQF

-329 CLTGDHEVLTPN
+329 G
-341 GWVRLDEWQGGE
+341 
-353 IACWNVDETVDFM
+353 
-366 EAKALAFPYEGEM
+366 
-379 CAIESKR
+379 
-386 VSQISTPDHRMA
+386 
-398 CAWGTKREWRVKTA
+398 
-412 EECALGK
+412 
-419 VRIPY
+419 
-424 YGRRKL
+424 
-430 PWFCVEEIPLRVA
+430 
-443 VMTQADGHF
+443 
-452 SSRGRVTFHFK
+452 
-463 KERKV
+463 
-468 ARCQMLLSAAGIRF
+468 
-482 SRNTYETGTVFTV
+482 
-495 YPSDIPEWLRAFE
+495 
-508 EKVFSPALFDADPD
+508 
-522 VFFDELSF
+522 
-530 WDGSVSTKNSFQYS
+530 
-544 TAVRANADFVQAFA
+544 
-558 HMSGRAAILLERPG
+558 
-572 RKEGWSTIYTL
+572 
-583 NIWENGSNRSV
+583 
-594 VMPEAHSKQAFKGT
+594 
-608 VYCAETKTGFF
+608 
-619 MVRRNGRV
+619 
-627 WVTGNSGRGMQ
+627 GRGFQ
-638 LQNLARPTVSQ
+638 PQNLARPTMPQ
-649 KEIDFATEVLKQR
+649 REIDFAAAVLK

-667 CFYDDPSVILPN
+667 CFYEDPSSVLPN

-765 GAAAFARFASGYGMN
+765 GAPAFARFAKAYGID
-780 LNEMAE
+780 LSDMAE
-786 YVKSSAPRADWLD
+786 YVKSTAQRAVWLEAVD
-799 AADSYSFFAEKK
+799 GYPYFVEKNR
-811 MTGGLER
+811 TGGLER
-818 ETFIACETLKRL
+818 EAFIACDVLKRL
-830 WRKSNP
+830 WRKTNP

-845 GQAVQKT
+845 GQAVQKA

-890 NPGVGKDSFTYMGVN
+890 NPSGGKDSFTYMGVN

-917 GAKACIAAGT
+917 GAKN
-927 PVLCRDGWTPIED
+927 V
-940 VTPQD
+940 
-945 EVWDGVEW
+945 
-953 VRQEG
+953 
-958 AVSKGA
+958 
-964 KQTLTAYGVRMTP
+964 
-977 DHKVLTTE
+977 
-985 GWRDASQSEKF
+985 
-996 SRADCRIPDGYGVCG
+996 
-1011 FERASHAVEVPVRC
+1011 
-1025 LREDGCSE
+1025 
-1033 FQSTRALQER
+1033 
-1043 QKPSV
+1043 
-1048 MRMPEREIH
+1048 
-1057 RREDRPAR
+1057 
-1065 HESDADMVSVALH
+1065 
-1078 EGALRDPDRA
+1078 
-1088 SMEELRGPR
+1088 
-1097 DHSLQG
+1097 
-1103 VERVVREVLRGH
+1103 
-1115 GSDIPEGA
+1115 
-1123 TARSNRQREGL
+1123 
-1134 LEGQLPMGIRSR
+1134 
-1146 ELQQPA
+1146 
-1152 KDSARGREAACGLV
+1152 
-1166 AGNRNRYD
+1166 
-1174 DPVLQTGA
+1174 
-1182 RLPEG
+1182 
-1187 ASVRQAGRDEQVYDL
+1187 
-1202 VNCGPR
+1202 
-1208 HRFVVLGEEGP
+1208 
-1219 LIVHNCENITQAVA
+1219 ENITQAVA

-1258 AITEAPDTD
+1258 AITETPDTD

-1285 PGLPLVAAGY
+1285 PELPLVAAGY
-1295 EADRYRKD
+1295 EAYRYRKD

>member
-37 IDTEPARVWDCTN
+37 IDNEPARVWDCTN

-108 HGLPGALGDLCDVLR
+108 HGLPGALGDLCDVLS

-143 PQPECYRVRRHDR
+143 PQPECYKVRRHDR

-205 RGVKVDIELAKAAV
+205 RGMQIDVDLAEAAV
-219 ELSERRKGILA
+219 ELSERNKKLLA

-251 GYMAREYGWKIDTMT
+251 DYMAREYGWKIDTMT

-313 MRGGLQF
+313 IRGGLQF

-329 CLTGDHEVLTPN
+329 G
-341 GWVRLDEWQGGE
+341 
-353 IACWNVDETVDFM
+353 
-366 EAKALAFPYEGEM
+366 
-379 CAIESKR
+379 
-386 VSQISTPDHRMA
+386 
-398 CAWGTKREWRVKTA
+398 
-412 EECALGK
+412 
-419 VRIPY
+419 
-424 YGRRKL
+424 
-430 PWFCVEEIPLRVA
+430 
-443 VMTQADGHF
+443 
-452 SSRGRVTFHFK
+452 
-463 KERKV
+463 
-468 ARCQMLLSAAGIRF
+468 
-482 SRNTYETGTVFTV
+482 
-495 YPSDIPEWLRAFE
+495 
-508 EKVFSPALFDADPD
+508 
-522 VFFDELSF
+522 
-530 WDGSVSTKNSFQYS
+530 
-544 TAVRANADFVQAFA
+544 
-558 HMSGRAAILLERPG
+558 
-572 RKEGWSTIYTL
+572 
-583 NIWENGSNRSV
+583 
-594 VMPEAHSKQAFKGT
+594 
-608 VYCAETKTGFF
+608 
-619 MVRRNGRV
+619 
-627 WVTGNSGRGMQ
+627 GRGFQ
-638 LQNLARPTVSQ
+638 PQNLARPTMPQ
-649 KEIDFATEVLKQR
+649 REIDFAAAVLK

-667 CFYDDPSVILPN
+667 CFYEDPSSVLPN

-765 GAAAFARFASGYGMN
+765 GAPAFARFAKAYGID
-780 LNEMAE
+780 LSDMAE
-786 YVKSSAPRADWLD
+786 YVKSTAQRAVWLEAVD
-799 AADSYSFFAEKK
+799 GYPYFVEKNR
-811 MTGGLER
+811 TGGLER
-818 ETFIACETLKRL
+818 EAFIACDVLKRL
-830 WRKSNP
+830 WRKTNP

-845 GQAVQKT
+845 GQAVQKA

-862 YVAFARTESFLV
+862 YVAFTRTESFLV

-917 GAKACIAAGT
+917 GAKN
-927 PVLCRDGWTPIED
+927 V
-940 VTPQD
+940 
-945 EVWDGVEW
+945 
-953 VRQEG
+953 
-958 AVSKGA
+958 
-964 KQTLTAYGVRMTP
+964 
-977 DHKVLTTE
+977 
-985 GWRDASQSEKF
+985 
-996 SRADCRIPDGYGVCG
+996 
-1011 FERASHAVEVPVRC
+1011 
-1025 LREDGCSE
+1025 
-1033 FQSTRALQER
+1033 
-1043 QKPSV
+1043 
-1048 MRMPEREIH
+1048 
-1057 RREDRPAR
+1057 
-1065 HESDADMVSVALH
+1065 
-1078 EGALRDPDRA
+1078 
-1088 SMEELRGPR
+1088 
-1097 DHSLQG
+1097 
-1103 VERVVREVLRGH
+1103 
-1115 GSDIPEGA
+1115 
-1123 TARSNRQREGL
+1123 
-1134 LEGQLPMGIRSR
+1134 
-1146 ELQQPA
+1146 
-1152 KDSARGREAACGLV
+1152 
-1166 AGNRNRYD
+1166 
-1174 DPVLQTGA
+1174 
-1182 RLPEG
+1182 
-1187 ASVRQAGRDEQVYDL
+1187 
-1202 VNCGPR
+1202 
-1208 HRFVVLGEEGP
+1208 
-1219 LIVHNCENITQAVA
+1219 ENITQAVA

-1278 STLPDWA
+1278 STRPDWA

-1295 EADRYRKD
+1295 EAYRYRKD

>member
-37 IDTEPARVWDCTN
+37 IDNEPARVWDCTN

-143 PQPECYRVRRHDR
+143 PQPECYKVRRHDR

-251 GYMAREYGWKIDTMT
+251 DYMAREYGWKIDTMT

-508 EKVFSPALFDADPD
+508 EKVFSPTLFDADPD

-638 LQNLARPTVSQ
+638 LQNLARPTMPQ
-649 KEIDFATEVLKQR
+649 REIDFAATVLK

-765 GAAAFARFASGYGMN
+765 GAPAFARFAKAYGID
-780 LNEMAE
+780 LSDMAE
-786 YVKSSAPRADWLD
+786 YVKSTAQRAVWLEAVD
-799 AADSYSFFAEKK
+799 GYPYFVEKNR
-811 MTGGLER
+811 TGGLER
-818 ETFIACETLKRL
+818 EAFIACDVLKRL
-830 WRKSNP
+830 WRKTNP

-845 GQAVQKT
+845 GQAVQKA

-917 GAKACIAAGT
+917 GAKN
-927 PVLCRDGWTPIED
+927 V
-940 VTPQD
+940 
-945 EVWDGVEW
+945 
-953 VRQEG
+953 
-958 AVSKGA
+958 
-964 KQTLTAYGVRMTP
+964 
-977 DHKVLTTE
+977 
-985 GWRDASQSEKF
+985 
-996 SRADCRIPDGYGVCG
+996 
-1011 FERASHAVEVPVRC
+1011 
-1025 LREDGCSE
+1025 
-1033 FQSTRALQER
+1033 
-1043 QKPSV
+1043 
-1048 MRMPEREIH
+1048 
-1057 RREDRPAR
+1057 
-1065 HESDADMVSVALH
+1065 
-1078 EGALRDPDRA
+1078 
-1088 SMEELRGPR
+1088 
-1097 DHSLQG
+1097 
-1103 VERVVREVLRGH
+1103 
-1115 GSDIPEGA
+1115 
-1123 TARSNRQREGL
+1123 
-1134 LEGQLPMGIRSR
+1134 
-1146 ELQQPA
+1146 
-1152 KDSARGREAACGLV
+1152 
-1166 AGNRNRYD
+1166 
-1174 DPVLQTGA
+1174 
-1182 RLPEG
+1182 
-1187 ASVRQAGRDEQVYDL
+1187 
-1202 VNCGPR
+1202 
-1208 HRFVVLGEEGP
+1208 
-1219 LIVHNCENITQAVA
+1219 ENITQAVA

-1267 EFTFKKMEHLM
+1267 EFTFQKMEHLM

-1295 EADRYRKD
+1295 EAYRYRKD

>member
-37 IDTEPARVWDCTN
+37 IDNEPARVWDCTN

-143 PQPECYRVRRHDR
+143 PQPECYKVRRHDR

-251 GYMAREYGWKIDTMT
+251 DYMAREYGWKIDTMT

-638 LQNLARPTVSQ
+638 LQNLARPTMPQ
-649 KEIDFATEVLKQR
+649 REIDFAAAVLK

-667 CFYDDPSVILPN
+667 CFYEDPSSVLPN

-830 WRKSNP
+830 WRKTNP
-836 KIVQFWANV
+836 KIVALWKNV
-845 GQAVQKT
+845 GQAVQKA

-917 GAKACIAAGT
+917 GAKN
-927 PVLCRDGWTPIED
+927 V
-940 VTPQD
+940 
-945 EVWDGVEW
+945 
-953 VRQEG
+953 
-958 AVSKGA
+958 
-964 KQTLTAYGVRMTP
+964 
-977 DHKVLTTE
+977 
-985 GWRDASQSEKF
+985 
-996 SRADCRIPDGYGVCG
+996 
-1011 FERASHAVEVPVRC
+1011 
-1025 LREDGCSE
+1025 
-1033 FQSTRALQER
+1033 
-1043 QKPSV
+1043 
-1048 MRMPEREIH
+1048 
-1057 RREDRPAR
+1057 
-1065 HESDADMVSVALH
+1065 
-1078 EGALRDPDRA
+1078 
-1088 SMEELRGPR
+1088 
-1097 DHSLQG
+1097 
-1103 VERVVREVLRGH
+1103 
-1115 GSDIPEGA
+1115 
-1123 TARSNRQREGL
+1123 
-1134 LEGQLPMGIRSR
+1134 
-1146 ELQQPA
+1146 
-1152 KDSARGREAACGLV
+1152 
-1166 AGNRNRYD
+1166 
-1174 DPVLQTGA
+1174 
-1182 RLPEG
+1182 
-1187 ASVRQAGRDEQVYDL
+1187 
-1202 VNCGPR
+1202 
-1208 HRFVVLGEEGP
+1208 
-1219 LIVHNCENITQAVA
+1219 ENITQAVA

-1267 EFTFKKMEHLM
+1267 EYTFKKMEHLM

-1295 EADRYRKD
+1295 EAYRYRKD

>member
-37 IDTEPARVWDCTN
+37 IDDKPARVWDCTN

-74 VWHNGMM
+74 VWHNGMS

-143 PQPECYRVRRHDR
+143 PQPECYKVRRHDR

-251 GYMAREYGWKIDTMT
+251 DYMAREYGWKIDTMT

-638 LQNLARPTVSQ
+638 LQNLARPTMPQ
-649 KEIDFATEVLKQR
+649 REIDFAAAVLK

-667 CFYDDPSVILPN
+667 CFYEDPSAVLPN

-728 DLYKLAYARAF
+728 DLYKLAYAKAF

-765 GAAAFARFASGYGMN
+765 GAPAFARFAKAYGID
-780 LNEMAE
+780 LSDMAE
-786 YVKSSAPRADWLD
+786 YVKSTAPRAVWLEAVD
-799 AADSYSFFAEKK
+799 GYPYFVEKNR
-811 MTGGLER
+811 TGGLER
-818 ETFIACETLKRL
+818 EPFIACDVLKRL

-845 GQAVQKT
+845 GQAVQKA

-862 YVAFARTESFLV
+862 YVAFTRTESFLV

-917 GAKACIAAGT
+917 GAKN
-927 PVLCRDGWTPIED
+927 V
-940 VTPQD
+940 
-945 EVWDGVEW
+945 
-953 VRQEG
+953 
-958 AVSKGA
+958 
-964 KQTLTAYGVRMTP
+964 
-977 DHKVLTTE
+977 
-985 GWRDASQSEKF
+985 
-996 SRADCRIPDGYGVCG
+996 
-1011 FERASHAVEVPVRC
+1011 
-1025 LREDGCSE
+1025 
-1033 FQSTRALQER
+1033 
-1043 QKPSV
+1043 
-1048 MRMPEREIH
+1048 
-1057 RREDRPAR
+1057 
-1065 HESDADMVSVALH
+1065 
-1078 EGALRDPDRA
+1078 
-1088 SMEELRGPR
+1088 
-1097 DHSLQG
+1097 
-1103 VERVVREVLRGH
+1103 
-1115 GSDIPEGA
+1115 
-1123 TARSNRQREGL
+1123 
-1134 LEGQLPMGIRSR
+1134 
-1146 ELQQPA
+1146 
-1152 KDSARGREAACGLV
+1152 
-1166 AGNRNRYD
+1166 
-1174 DPVLQTGA
+1174 
-1182 RLPEG
+1182 
-1187 ASVRQAGRDEQVYDL
+1187 
-1202 VNCGPR
+1202 
-1208 HRFVVLGEEGP
+1208 
-1219 LIVHNCENITQAVA
+1219 ENITQAVA

-1295 EADRYRKD
+1295 EAYRYRKD

>member
-37 IDTEPARVWDCTN
+37 IDNEPARVWDCTN

-86 LAAHGYHIP
+86 LAAHGYPIP

-130 DKDGKRLVQLFCK
+130 DKDGKRLVQLFCN

-205 RGVKVDIELAKAAV
+205 RGMQIDVDLAEAAV
-219 ELSERRKGILA
+219 ELSERNKKLLA

-320 RGAARTGRW
+320 RGASRTGRW
-329 CLTGDHEVLTPN
+329 
-341 GWVRLDEWQGGE
+341 
-353 IACWNVDETVDFM
+353 
-366 EAKALAFPYEGEM
+366 
-379 CAIESKR
+379 
-386 VSQISTPDHRMA
+386 
-398 CAWGTKREWRVKTA
+398 
-412 EECALGK
+412 
-419 VRIPY
+419 
-424 YGRRKL
+424 
-430 PWFCVEEIPLRVA
+430 
-443 VMTQADGHF
+443 
-452 SSRGRVTFHFK
+452 
-463 KERKV
+463 
-468 ARCQMLLSAAGIRF
+468 
-482 SRNTYETGTVFTV
+482 
-495 YPSDIPEWLRAFE
+495 
-508 EKVFSPALFDADPD
+508 
-522 VFFDELSF
+522 
-530 WDGSVSTKNSFQYS
+530 
-544 TAVRANADFVQAFA
+544 
-558 HMSGRAAILLERPG
+558 
-572 RKEGWSTIYTL
+572 
-583 NIWENGSNRSV
+583 
-594 VMPEAHSKQAFKGT
+594 
-608 VYCAETKTGFF
+608 
-619 MVRRNGRV
+619 
-627 WVTGNSGRGMQ
+627 SGRGFQ
-638 LQNLARPTVSQ
+638 GQNLARPTVSQ
-649 KEIDFATEVLKQR
+649 KEIDFATKVLKQR

-728 DLYKLAYARAF
+728 DLYKLAYAKAF

-765 GAAAFARFASGYGMN
+765 GAPAFARFAKAYGID
-780 LNEMAE
+780 LSDMAE
-786 YVKSSAPRADWLD
+786 YVKSTAPRAVWLEAVD
-799 AADSYSFFAEKK
+799 GYPYFVEKNR
-811 MTGGLER
+811 TGGLER
-818 ETFIACETLKRL
+818 EAFIACDVLKRL

-836 KIVQFWANV
+836 KIVQFWANA
-845 GQAVQKT
+845 GNAVQKA

-862 YVAFARTESFLV
+862 YVALARTESFLV

-890 NPGVGKDSFTYMGVN
+890 NPGGGKDSFTYMGVN

-927 PVLCRDGWTPIED
+927 PVLCRNGWTPIED
-940 VTPQD
+940 VTPLD

-996 SRADCRIPDGYGVCG
+996 SRAPCRIPDGYGVCG
-1011 FERASHAVEVPVRC
+1011 VGRTPHAVEMPVRSV
-1025 LREDGCSE
+1025 REDGCSE
-1033 FQSTRALQER
+1033 LRTIRQLSQER
-1043 QKPSV
+1043 EPCLLRMQKRKV
-1048 MRMPEREIH
+1048 H
-1057 RREDRPAR
+1057 RRAECPAR
-1065 HESDADMVSVALH
+1065 HESNPDMGGVALH
-1078 EGALRDPDRA
+1078 EGALRDADRA
-1088 SMEELRGPR
+1088 SVEELRGPR

-1134 LEGQLPMGIRSR
+1134 LEGQLPMDIRSR

-1174 DPVLQTGA
+1174 DPVLQAGA

-1295 EADRYRKD
+1295 EAYRYRKD

>member
-1 MKYLFADLETFSPL
+1 MNLLYCDIESYSPL

-37 IDTEPARVWDCTN
+37 IDDKPARVWDCTN

-143 PQPECYRVRRHDR
+143 PQPECYKVRRHDR

-219 ELSERRKGILA
+219 ELSERRKGLLA

-251 GYMAREYGWKIDTMT
+251 DYMAREYGWKIDTMT

-638 LQNLARPTVSQ
+638 LQNLARPTMPQ
-649 KEIDFATEVLKQR
+649 REIDFAAAVLK

-667 CFYDDPSVILPN
+667 CFYEDPSAVLPN

-830 WRKSNP
+830 WRKTNP

-845 GQAVQKT
+845 GQAVQKA

-862 YVAFARTESFLV
+862 YVAFTRTESFLV

-917 GAKACIAAGT
+917 GPKCVENAC
-927 PVLCRDGWTPIED
+927 
-940 VTPQD
+940 
-945 EVWDGVEW
+945 
-953 VRQEG
+953 
-958 AVSKGA
+958 
-964 KQTLTAYGVRMTP
+964 
-977 DHKVLTTE
+977 
-985 GWRDASQSEKF
+985 
-996 SRADCRIPDGYGVCG
+996 
-1011 FERASHAVEVPVRC
+1011 
-1025 LREDGCSE
+1025 
-1033 FQSTRALQER
+1033 
-1043 QKPSV
+1043 
-1048 MRMPEREIH
+1048 
-1057 RREDRPAR
+1057 
-1065 HESDADMVSVALH
+1065 
-1078 EGALRDPDRA
+1078 
-1088 SMEELRGPR
+1088 
-1097 DHSLQG
+1097 
-1103 VERVVREVLRGH
+1103 
-1115 GSDIPEGA
+1115 
-1123 TARSNRQREGL
+1123 
-1134 LEGQLPMGIRSR
+1134 
-1146 ELQQPA
+1146 
-1152 KDSARGREAACGLV
+1152 
-1166 AGNRNRYD
+1166 
-1174 DPVLQTGA
+1174 
-1182 RLPEG
+1182 
-1187 ASVRQAGRDEQVYDL
+1187 
-1202 VNCGPR
+1202 
-1208 HRFVVLGEEGP
+1208 
-1219 LIVHNCENITQAVA
+1219 QAVA

-1295 EADRYRKD
+1295 EAYRYRKD

>member
-251 GYMAREYGWKIDTMT
+251 DYMAREYGWKIDTMT

-572 RKEGWSTIYTL
+572 RKEGWSTIYAL

-638 LQNLARPTVSQ
+638 LQNLARPTMPQ
-649 KEIDFATEVLKQR
+649 REIDFAAAVLK

-667 CFYDDPSVILPN
+667 CFYEDPSSVLPN

-765 GAAAFARFASGYGMN
+765 GAPAFARFAKAYGID
-780 LNEMAE
+780 LSDMAE
-786 YVKSSAPRADWLD
+786 YVKSTAPRAVWLEAVD
-799 AADSYSFFAEKK
+799 GYPYFVEKNR
-811 MTGGLER
+811 TGGLER
-818 ETFIACETLKRL
+818 EAFIACDVLKRL
-830 WRKSNP
+830 WRKTNP

-845 GQAVQKT
+845 GQAVQKA

-862 YVAFARTESFLV
+862 YVAFTRTESFLV

-890 NPGVGKDSFTYMGVN
+890 NPSVGKDSFTYAGTN

-917 GAKACIAAGT
+917 GAKN
-927 PVLCRDGWTPIED
+927 V
-940 VTPQD
+940 
-945 EVWDGVEW
+945 
-953 VRQEG
+953 
-958 AVSKGA
+958 
-964 KQTLTAYGVRMTP
+964 
-977 DHKVLTTE
+977 
-985 GWRDASQSEKF
+985 
-996 SRADCRIPDGYGVCG
+996 
-1011 FERASHAVEVPVRC
+1011 
-1025 LREDGCSE
+1025 
-1033 FQSTRALQER
+1033 
-1043 QKPSV
+1043 
-1048 MRMPEREIH
+1048 
-1057 RREDRPAR
+1057 
-1065 HESDADMVSVALH
+1065 
-1078 EGALRDPDRA
+1078 
-1088 SMEELRGPR
+1088 
-1097 DHSLQG
+1097 
-1103 VERVVREVLRGH
+1103 
-1115 GSDIPEGA
+1115 
-1123 TARSNRQREGL
+1123 
-1134 LEGQLPMGIRSR
+1134 
-1146 ELQQPA
+1146 
-1152 KDSARGREAACGLV
+1152 
-1166 AGNRNRYD
+1166 
-1174 DPVLQTGA
+1174 
-1182 RLPEG
+1182 
-1187 ASVRQAGRDEQVYDL
+1187 
-1202 VNCGPR
+1202 
-1208 HRFVVLGEEGP
+1208 
-1219 LIVHNCENITQAVA
+1219 ENITQAVA

-1267 EFTFKKMEHLM
+1267 EFTFQKMEHLM

-1295 EADRYRKD
+1295 EAYRYRKD

>member
-143 PQPECYRVRRHDR
+143 PQPECYKVRRHDR

-251 GYMAREYGWKIDTMT
+251 DYMAREYGWKIDTMT

-452 SSRGRVTFHFK
+452 SGRGRVTFHFK

-638 LQNLARPTVSQ
+638 LQNLARPTMPQ
-649 KEIDFATEVLKQR
+649 REIDFAAAVLK

-667 CFYDDPSVILPN
+667 CFYEDPSAVLPN

-728 DLYKLAYARAF
+728 DLYKLAYAKAF

-765 GAAAFARFASGYGMN
+765 GAPAFARFAKAYGID
-780 LNEMAE
+780 LSDMAE
-786 YVKSSAPRADWLD
+786 YVKSTAPRAVWLEAVD
-799 AADSYSFFAEKK
+799 GYPYFVEKNR
-811 MTGGLER
+811 TGGLER
-818 ETFIACETLKRL
+818 EPFIACDVLKRL

-836 KIVQFWANV
+836 KIVQFWANA
-845 GQAVQKT
+845 GNAVQKT

-917 GAKACIAAGT
+917 GAKN
-927 PVLCRDGWTPIED
+927 V
-940 VTPQD
+940 
-945 EVWDGVEW
+945 
-953 VRQEG
+953 
-958 AVSKGA
+958 
-964 KQTLTAYGVRMTP
+964 
-977 DHKVLTTE
+977 
-985 GWRDASQSEKF
+985 
-996 SRADCRIPDGYGVCG
+996 
-1011 FERASHAVEVPVRC
+1011 
-1025 LREDGCSE
+1025 
-1033 FQSTRALQER
+1033 
-1043 QKPSV
+1043 
-1048 MRMPEREIH
+1048 
-1057 RREDRPAR
+1057 
-1065 HESDADMVSVALH
+1065 
-1078 EGALRDPDRA
+1078 
-1088 SMEELRGPR
+1088 
-1097 DHSLQG
+1097 
-1103 VERVVREVLRGH
+1103 
-1115 GSDIPEGA
+1115 
-1123 TARSNRQREGL
+1123 
-1134 LEGQLPMGIRSR
+1134 
-1146 ELQQPA
+1146 
-1152 KDSARGREAACGLV
+1152 
-1166 AGNRNRYD
+1166 
-1174 DPVLQTGA
+1174 
-1182 RLPEG
+1182 
-1187 ASVRQAGRDEQVYDL
+1187 
-1202 VNCGPR
+1202 
-1208 HRFVVLGEEGP
+1208 
-1219 LIVHNCENITQAVA
+1219 ENITQAVA

-1267 EFTFKKMEHLM
+1267 EYTFKKMEHLM

-1295 EADRYRKD
+1295 EAYRYRKD

>member
-143 PQPECYRVRRHDR
+143 PQPECYKVRRHDR

-251 GYMAREYGWKIDTMT
+251 DYMAREYGWKIDTMT

-522 VFFDELSF
+522 VFFDELFF

-638 LQNLARPTVSQ
+638 LQNLARPTMPQ
-649 KEIDFATEVLKQR
+649 REIDFAAAVLK

-667 CFYDDPSVILPN
+667 CFYEDPSSVLPN

-765 GAAAFARFASGYGMN
+765 GAPAFARFAKAYGID
-780 LNEMAE
+780 LSDMAE
-786 YVKSSAPRADWLD
+786 YVKSTAQRAVWLEAVD
-799 AADSYSFFAEKK
+799 GYPYFVEKNR
-811 MTGGLER
+811 TGGLER
-818 ETFIACETLKRL
+818 EAFIACDVLKRL

-845 GQAVQKT
+845 GQAVQKA

-862 YVAFARTESFLV
+862 YVAFTRTESFLV

-917 GAKACIAAGT
+917 GAKN
-927 PVLCRDGWTPIED
+927 V
-940 VTPQD
+940 
-945 EVWDGVEW
+945 
-953 VRQEG
+953 
-958 AVSKGA
+958 
-964 KQTLTAYGVRMTP
+964 
-977 DHKVLTTE
+977 
-985 GWRDASQSEKF
+985 
-996 SRADCRIPDGYGVCG
+996 
-1011 FERASHAVEVPVRC
+1011 
-1025 LREDGCSE
+1025 
-1033 FQSTRALQER
+1033 
-1043 QKPSV
+1043 
-1048 MRMPEREIH
+1048 
-1057 RREDRPAR
+1057 
-1065 HESDADMVSVALH
+1065 
-1078 EGALRDPDRA
+1078 
-1088 SMEELRGPR
+1088 
-1097 DHSLQG
+1097 
-1103 VERVVREVLRGH
+1103 
-1115 GSDIPEGA
+1115 
-1123 TARSNRQREGL
+1123 
-1134 LEGQLPMGIRSR
+1134 
-1146 ELQQPA
+1146 
-1152 KDSARGREAACGLV
+1152 
-1166 AGNRNRYD
+1166 
-1174 DPVLQTGA
+1174 
-1182 RLPEG
+1182 
-1187 ASVRQAGRDEQVYDL
+1187 
-1202 VNCGPR
+1202 
-1208 HRFVVLGEEGP
+1208 
-1219 LIVHNCENITQAVA
+1219 ENITQAVA

-1295 EADRYRKD
+1295 EAYRYRKD

>member
-20 GSFRYAEDC
+20 GFRYAEDC

-143 PQPECYRVRRHDR
+143 PQPECYKVRRHDR

-162 WIKFVNYCRLDVEAE
+162 WIKFINYCRLDVEAE

-205 RGVKVDIELAKAAV
+205 RGMQIDVDLAEAAV
-219 ELSERRKGILA
+219 ELSERNKKLLA

-251 GYMAREYGWKIDTMT
+251 DYMAREYGWKIDTMT

-320 RGAARTGRW
+320 RGASRTGRW
-329 CLTGDHEVLTPN
+329 
-341 GWVRLDEWQGGE
+341 
-353 IACWNVDETVDFM
+353 
-366 EAKALAFPYEGEM
+366 
-379 CAIESKR
+379 
-386 VSQISTPDHRMA
+386 
-398 CAWGTKREWRVKTA
+398 
-412 EECALGK
+412 
-419 VRIPY
+419 
-424 YGRRKL
+424 
-430 PWFCVEEIPLRVA
+430 
-443 VMTQADGHF
+443 
-452 SSRGRVTFHFK
+452 
-463 KERKV
+463 
-468 ARCQMLLSAAGIRF
+468 
-482 SRNTYETGTVFTV
+482 
-495 YPSDIPEWLRAFE
+495 
-508 EKVFSPALFDADPD
+508 
-522 VFFDELSF
+522 
-530 WDGSVSTKNSFQYS
+530 
-544 TAVRANADFVQAFA
+544 
-558 HMSGRAAILLERPG
+558 
-572 RKEGWSTIYTL
+572 
-583 NIWENGSNRSV
+583 
-594 VMPEAHSKQAFKGT
+594 
-608 VYCAETKTGFF
+608 
-619 MVRRNGRV
+619 
-627 WVTGNSGRGMQ
+627 SGRGFQ
-638 LQNLARPTVSQ
+638 GQNLARPTVSQ
-649 KEIDFATEVLKQR
+649 DEIDFATKVLKQR

-679 LLRGEIIAPAGKK
+679 LLRGEIIAPSGKK

-699 NVEGRVLAWL
+699 NVEGRVLSWL

-765 GAAAFARFASGYGMN
+765 GAPAFARFAKAYGID
-780 LNEMAE
+780 LSDMAE
-786 YVKSSAPRADWLD
+786 YVKSTAPRAVWLEAVD
-799 AADSYSFFAEKK
+799 GYPYFVEKNR
-811 MTGGLER
+811 TGGLER
-818 ETFIACETLKRL
+818 EAFIACDVLKRL
-830 WRKSNP
+830 WRKTNP

-845 GQAVQKT
+845 GQAVQKA

-862 YVAFARTESFLV
+862 YVAFTRTESFLV

-890 NPGVGKDSFTYMGVN
+890 NPSVGKDSFTYAGTN

-927 PVLCRDGWTPIED
+927 PVLCRNGWTPIED
-940 VTPQD
+940 VTPLD

-953 VRQEG
+953 VSQFGPVNNGTRECI
-958 AVSKGA
+958 K
-964 KQTLTAYGVRMTP
+964 AYGVWMTP
-977 DHKVLTTE
+977 DHKVLTVE
-985 GWRDASQSEKF
+985 GWKDAASQFDRAEVRLPNSCFRGRVASTEEAGMEVHMQCVRQCQDANNGRTSMERKTPVCHGLRVPPRPFAKF
-996 SRADCRIPDGYGVCG
+996 WIEDPRHVAIAALPYLLRDDKSVLRSFYEGLC
-1011 FERASHAVEVPVRC
+1011 AVRRSGHYC
-1025 LREDGCSE
+1025 LR
-1033 FQSTRALQER
+1033 
-1043 QKPSV
+1043 P
-1048 MRMPEREIH
+1048 
-1057 RREDRPAR
+1057 
-1065 HESDADMVSVALH
+1065 VA
-1078 EGALRDPDRA
+1078 
-1088 SMEELRGPR
+1088 
-1097 DHSLQG
+1097 
-1103 VERVVREVLRGH
+1103 RVVRELLGGYGGRLR
-1115 GSDIPEGA
+1115 
-1123 TARSNRQREGL
+1123 RQPNAGQ
-1134 LEGQLPMGIRSR
+1134 EGQLRALLARKLPVGVCR
-1146 ELQQPA
+1146 EASQQPTEH
-1152 KDSARGREAACGLV
+1152 RFVPREADSRMGPRV
-1166 AGNRNRYD
+1166 GHIEKHHFESHSS
-1174 DPVLQTGA
+1174 
-1182 RLPEG
+1182 RLPGTPSTAQGQIAKE
-1187 ASVRQAGRDEQVYDL
+1187 VFDL
-1202 VNCGPR
+1202 TNCGPR

-1252 LTIHDE
+1252 LTIHDQ

-1285 PGLPLVAAGY
+1285 PELPLVAAGY
-1295 EADRYRKD
+1295 EAYRYRKD

>member
-37 IDTEPARVWDCTN
+37 IDNEPARVWDCTN

-74 VWHNGMM
+74 VWHNGMS

-143 PQPECYRVRRHDR
+143 PQPECYKVRRHDR

-205 RGVKVDIELAKAAV
+205 RGMQIDVDLAEAAV
-219 ELSERRKGILA
+219 ELSERNKKLLA

-251 GYMAREYGWKIDTMT
+251 DYMAREYGWKIDTMT

-320 RGAARTGRW
+320 RGASRTGRW
-329 CLTGDHEVLTPN
+329 
-341 GWVRLDEWQGGE
+341 
-353 IACWNVDETVDFM
+353 
-366 EAKALAFPYEGEM
+366 
-379 CAIESKR
+379 
-386 VSQISTPDHRMA
+386 
-398 CAWGTKREWRVKTA
+398 
-412 EECALGK
+412 
-419 VRIPY
+419 
-424 YGRRKL
+424 
-430 PWFCVEEIPLRVA
+430 
-443 VMTQADGHF
+443 
-452 SSRGRVTFHFK
+452 
-463 KERKV
+463 
-468 ARCQMLLSAAGIRF
+468 
-482 SRNTYETGTVFTV
+482 
-495 YPSDIPEWLRAFE
+495 
-508 EKVFSPALFDADPD
+508 
-522 VFFDELSF
+522 
-530 WDGSVSTKNSFQYS
+530 
-544 TAVRANADFVQAFA
+544 
-558 HMSGRAAILLERPG
+558 
-572 RKEGWSTIYTL
+572 
-583 NIWENGSNRSV
+583 
-594 VMPEAHSKQAFKGT
+594 
-608 VYCAETKTGFF
+608 
-619 MVRRNGRV
+619 
-627 WVTGNSGRGMQ
+627 SGRGFQ
-638 LQNLARPTVSQ
+638 GQNLARPTVSQ

-728 DLYKLAYARAF
+728 DLYKLAYAKAF

-765 GAAAFARFASGYGMN
+765 GAPAFARFAKAYGID
-780 LNEMAE
+780 LSDMAE
-786 YVKSSAPRADWLD
+786 YVKSTAPRAVWLEAVD
-799 AADSYSFFAEKK
+799 GYPYFVEKNR
-811 MTGGLER
+811 TGGLER

-845 GQAVQKT
+845 GQAVQKA

-862 YVAFARTESFLV
+862 YVAFTRTESFLV

-890 NPGVGKDSFTYMGVN
+890 NPSVGKDSFTYAGTN

-927 PVLCRDGWTPIED
+927 PVLCRNGWTPIED
-940 VTPQD
+940 VTPLD

-953 VRQEG
+953 VSQFGPVNNGTRECI
-958 AVSKGA
+958 K
-964 KQTLTAYGVRMTP
+964 AYGVWMTP
-977 DHKVLTTE
+977 DHKVLTVE
-985 GWRDASQSEKF
+985 GWKDAASQFDRAEVRLPNSCFRGRVASTEEAGMEVHMQCVRQCQDANNGRTSMEGKTPVCHGLRVPPRPFAKF
-996 SRADCRIPDGYGVCG
+996 WIEDPRHVAIAALPYLLRDDKSVLRSFYEGLC
-1011 FERASHAVEVPVRC
+1011 AVRRSGHYC
-1025 LREDGCSE
+1025 LR
-1033 FQSTRALQER
+1033 
-1043 QKPSV
+1043 P
-1048 MRMPEREIH
+1048 
-1057 RREDRPAR
+1057 
-1065 HESDADMVSVALH
+1065 VA
-1078 EGALRDPDRA
+1078 
-1088 SMEELRGPR
+1088 
-1097 DHSLQG
+1097 
-1103 VERVVREVLRGH
+1103 RVVRELLGGYGGRLR
-1115 GSDIPEGA
+1115 
-1123 TARSNRQREGL
+1123 RQPNAGQ
-1134 LEGQLPMGIRSR
+1134 EGQLRALLARKLPVGVCR
-1146 ELQQPA
+1146 EASQQPTEH
-1152 KDSARGREAACGLV
+1152 RFVPREADSRMGPRV
-1166 AGNRNRYD
+1166 GHIEKHHFESHSS
-1174 DPVLQTGA
+1174 
-1182 RLPEG
+1182 RLPGTPSTAQGQIAKE
-1187 ASVRQAGRDEQVYDL
+1187 VFDL
-1202 VNCGPR
+1202 TNCGPR

-1295 EADRYRKD
+1295 EAYRYRKD

>member
-37 IDTEPARVWDCTN
+37 IDDKPARVWDCTN

-143 PQPECYRVRRHDR
+143 PQPECYKVRRHDR

-251 GYMAREYGWKIDTMT
+251 DYMAREYGWKIDTMT

-638 LQNLARPTVSQ
+638 LQNLARPTMPQ
-649 KEIDFATEVLKQR
+649 REIDFAAAVLK

-667 CFYDDPSVILPN
+667 CFYEDPSSVLPN

-728 DLYKLAYARAF
+728 DLYKLAYAKAF

-765 GAAAFARFASGYGMN
+765 GAAAFARFASGYGMD

-786 YVKSSAPRADWLD
+786 YVKSSAPRANWLD

-845 GQAVQKT
+845 GQAVQKA

-862 YVAFARTESFLV
+862 YVAFTRTESFLV

-917 GAKACIAAGT
+917 GAKN
-927 PVLCRDGWTPIED
+927 V
-940 VTPQD
+940 
-945 EVWDGVEW
+945 
-953 VRQEG
+953 
-958 AVSKGA
+958 
-964 KQTLTAYGVRMTP
+964 
-977 DHKVLTTE
+977 
-985 GWRDASQSEKF
+985 
-996 SRADCRIPDGYGVCG
+996 
-1011 FERASHAVEVPVRC
+1011 
-1025 LREDGCSE
+1025 
-1033 FQSTRALQER
+1033 
-1043 QKPSV
+1043 
-1048 MRMPEREIH
+1048 
-1057 RREDRPAR
+1057 
-1065 HESDADMVSVALH
+1065 
-1078 EGALRDPDRA
+1078 
-1088 SMEELRGPR
+1088 
-1097 DHSLQG
+1097 
-1103 VERVVREVLRGH
+1103 
-1115 GSDIPEGA
+1115 
-1123 TARSNRQREGL
+1123 
-1134 LEGQLPMGIRSR
+1134 
-1146 ELQQPA
+1146 
-1152 KDSARGREAACGLV
+1152 
-1166 AGNRNRYD
+1166 
-1174 DPVLQTGA
+1174 
-1182 RLPEG
+1182 
-1187 ASVRQAGRDEQVYDL
+1187 
-1202 VNCGPR
+1202 
-1208 HRFVVLGEEGP
+1208 
-1219 LIVHNCENITQAVA
+1219 ENITQAVA

-1285 PGLPLVAAGY
+1285 PELPLVAAGY
-1295 EADRYRKD
+1295 EAYRYRKD

>member
-86 LAAHGYHIP
+86 LEALGYHIP

-143 PQPECYRVRRHDR
+143 PQPECYKVRRHDR

-219 ELSERRKGILA
+219 ELSERRKGLLA

-251 GYMAREYGWKIDTMT
+251 DYMAREYGWKIDTMT

-608 VYCAETKTGFF
+608 VYCAETKTDFF

-638 LQNLARPTVSQ
+638 LQNLARPTMPQ
-649 KEIDFATEVLKQR
+649 REIDFAAAVLK

-667 CFYDDPSVILPN
+667 CFYEDPSSVLPN

-765 GAAAFARFASGYGMN
+765 GAPAFARFAKAYGID
-780 LNEMAE
+780 LSDMAE
-786 YVKSSAPRADWLD
+786 YVKSTAPRAVWLEAVD
-799 AADSYSFFAEKK
+799 GYPYFVEKNR
-811 MTGGLER
+811 TGGLER
-818 ETFIACETLKRL
+818 EPFIACDVLKRL

-845 GQAVQKT
+845 GQAVQKA

-862 YVAFARTESFLV
+862 YVAFTRTESFLV

-890 NPGVGKDSFTYMGVN
+890 NPGVGKGSFTYMGVN

-917 GAKACIAAGT
+917 GPKCVENAC
-927 PVLCRDGWTPIED
+927 
-940 VTPQD
+940 
-945 EVWDGVEW
+945 
-953 VRQEG
+953 
-958 AVSKGA
+958 
-964 KQTLTAYGVRMTP
+964 
-977 DHKVLTTE
+977 
-985 GWRDASQSEKF
+985 
-996 SRADCRIPDGYGVCG
+996 
-1011 FERASHAVEVPVRC
+1011 
-1025 LREDGCSE
+1025 
-1033 FQSTRALQER
+1033 
-1043 QKPSV
+1043 
-1048 MRMPEREIH
+1048 
-1057 RREDRPAR
+1057 
-1065 HESDADMVSVALH
+1065 
-1078 EGALRDPDRA
+1078 
-1088 SMEELRGPR
+1088 
-1097 DHSLQG
+1097 
-1103 VERVVREVLRGH
+1103 
-1115 GSDIPEGA
+1115 
-1123 TARSNRQREGL
+1123 
-1134 LEGQLPMGIRSR
+1134 
-1146 ELQQPA
+1146 
-1152 KDSARGREAACGLV
+1152 
-1166 AGNRNRYD
+1166 
-1174 DPVLQTGA
+1174 
-1182 RLPEG
+1182 
-1187 ASVRQAGRDEQVYDL
+1187 
-1202 VNCGPR
+1202 
-1208 HRFVVLGEEGP
+1208 
-1219 LIVHNCENITQAVA
+1219 QAVA

-1267 EFTFKKMEHLM
+1267 EYTFKKMEHLM

-1295 EADRYRKD
+1295 EAYRYRKD

>member
-37 IDTEPARVWDCTN
+37 IDNEPARVWDRTN

-108 HGLPGALGDLCDVLR
+108 HGLPGALGDLCDVLS

-143 PQPECYRVRRHDR
+143 PQPECYKVRRHDR

-251 GYMAREYGWKIDTMT
+251 DYMAREYGWKIDTMT

-638 LQNLARPTVSQ
+638 LQNLARPTMPQ
-649 KEIDFATEVLKQR
+649 REIDFAAAVLK

-667 CFYDDPSVILPN
+667 CFYEDPSSVLPN

-765 GAAAFARFASGYGMN
+765 GAPAFARFAKAYGID
-780 LNEMAE
+780 LSDMAE
-786 YVKSSAPRADWLD
+786 YVKSTAPRAVWLEAVD
-799 AADSYSFFAEKK
+799 GYPYFVEKNR
-811 MTGGLER
+811 TGGLER
-818 ETFIACETLKRL
+818 EPFIACDVLKRL

-845 GQAVQKT
+845 GQAVQKA

-862 YVAFARTESFLV
+862 YVAFTRTESFLV

-917 GAKACIAAGT
+917 GAKN
-927 PVLCRDGWTPIED
+927 V
-940 VTPQD
+940 
-945 EVWDGVEW
+945 
-953 VRQEG
+953 
-958 AVSKGA
+958 
-964 KQTLTAYGVRMTP
+964 
-977 DHKVLTTE
+977 
-985 GWRDASQSEKF
+985 
-996 SRADCRIPDGYGVCG
+996 
-1011 FERASHAVEVPVRC
+1011 
-1025 LREDGCSE
+1025 
-1033 FQSTRALQER
+1033 
-1043 QKPSV
+1043 
-1048 MRMPEREIH
+1048 
-1057 RREDRPAR
+1057 
-1065 HESDADMVSVALH
+1065 
-1078 EGALRDPDRA
+1078 
-1088 SMEELRGPR
+1088 
-1097 DHSLQG
+1097 
-1103 VERVVREVLRGH
+1103 
-1115 GSDIPEGA
+1115 
-1123 TARSNRQREGL
+1123 
-1134 LEGQLPMGIRSR
+1134 
-1146 ELQQPA
+1146 
-1152 KDSARGREAACGLV
+1152 
-1166 AGNRNRYD
+1166 
-1174 DPVLQTGA
+1174 
-1182 RLPEG
+1182 
-1187 ASVRQAGRDEQVYDL
+1187 
-1202 VNCGPR
+1202 
-1208 HRFVVLGEEGP
+1208 
-1219 LIVHNCENITQAVA
+1219 ENITQAVA

-1267 EFTFKKMEHLM
+1267 EFTFQKMEHLM

-1295 EADRYRKD
+1295 EAYRYRKD

>member
-1 MKYLFADLETFSPL
+1 MNLLYCDIESYSPL

-37 IDTEPARVWDCTN
+37 IDNEPARVWDCTN
-50 PQTKE
+50 PRTKE

-86 LAAHGYHIP
+86 LAAHGYPIP

-143 PQPECYRVRRHDR
+143 PQPECYKVRRHDR

-205 RGVKVDIELAKAAV
+205 RGAKVDIELAKAAV

-251 GYMAREYGWKIDTMT
+251 DYMAREYGWKIDTMT

-649 KEIDFATEVLKQR
+649 DEIDFATKVLKQR

-765 GAAAFARFASGYGMN
+765 GAPAFARFAKAYGID
-780 LNEMAE
+780 LSDMAE
-786 YVKSSAPRADWLD
+786 YVKSTAPRAVWLEAVD
-799 AADSYSFFAEKK
+799 GYPYFVEKNR
-811 MTGGLER
+811 TGGLER
-818 ETFIACETLKRL
+818 EPFIACDVLKRL

-845 GQAVQKT
+845 GQAVQKA

-890 NPGVGKDSFTYMGVN
+890 NPSVGKDSFTYAGTN

-927 PVLCRDGWTPIED
+927 PVLCRNGWTPIED
-940 VTPQD
+940 VTPLD

-953 VRQEG
+953 VSQFGPVNNGTRECI
-958 AVSKGA
+958 K
-964 KQTLTAYGVRMTP
+964 AYGVWMTP
-977 DHKVLTTE
+977 DHKVLTVE
-985 GWRDASQSEKF
+985 GWKDAASQFDRAEVRLPNSCFRGRVASTEEAGMEVHMQCVRQCQDANNGRTSMEGKTPVCHGLRVPPRPFAKF
-996 SRADCRIPDGYGVCG
+996 WIEDPRHVAIAALPYLLRDDKSVLRSFYEGLC
-1011 FERASHAVEVPVRC
+1011 AVRRSGHYC
-1025 LREDGCSE
+1025 LR
-1033 FQSTRALQER
+1033 
-1043 QKPSV
+1043 P
-1048 MRMPEREIH
+1048 
-1057 RREDRPAR
+1057 
-1065 HESDADMVSVALH
+1065 VA
-1078 EGALRDPDRA
+1078 
-1088 SMEELRGPR
+1088 
-1097 DHSLQG
+1097 
-1103 VERVVREVLRGH
+1103 RVVRELLGGYGGRLR
-1115 GSDIPEGA
+1115 
-1123 TARSNRQREGL
+1123 RQPNAGQ
-1134 LEGQLPMGIRSR
+1134 EGQLRALLARKLPVGVCR
-1146 ELQQPA
+1146 EASQQPTEH
-1152 KDSARGREAACGLV
+1152 RFVPREADSRMGPRV
-1166 AGNRNRYD
+1166 GHIEKHHFESHSS
-1174 DPVLQTGA
+1174 
-1182 RLPEG
+1182 RLPGTPSTAQGQIAKE
-1187 ASVRQAGRDEQVYDL
+1187 VFDL
-1202 VNCGPR
+1202 TNCGPR

-1219 LIVHNCENITQAVA
+1219 LIVHNCENVTQAVA

-1267 EFTFKKMEHLM
+1267 EYTFKKMEHLM

-1295 EADRYRKD
+1295 EAYRYRKD

>member
-123 MPTDKAK
+123 MSTDKAK

-143 PQPECYRVRRHDR
+143 PQPECYKVRRHDR
-156 YTKPED
+156 YTKSED

-251 GYMAREYGWKIDTMT
+251 DYMAREYGWKIDTMT

-638 LQNLARPTVSQ
+638 LQNLARPTMPQ
-649 KEIDFATEVLKQR
+649 REIDFAAAVLK

-667 CFYDDPSVILPN
+667 CFYEDPSSVLPN

-728 DLYKLAYARAF
+728 DLYKLAYAKAF

-830 WRKSNP
+830 WRKTNP

-845 GQAVQKT
+845 GQAVQKA

-862 YVAFARTESFLV
+862 YVAFTRTESFLV

-917 GAKACIAAGT
+917 GPKCVENAC
-927 PVLCRDGWTPIED
+927 
-940 VTPQD
+940 
-945 EVWDGVEW
+945 
-953 VRQEG
+953 
-958 AVSKGA
+958 
-964 KQTLTAYGVRMTP
+964 
-977 DHKVLTTE
+977 
-985 GWRDASQSEKF
+985 
-996 SRADCRIPDGYGVCG
+996 
-1011 FERASHAVEVPVRC
+1011 
-1025 LREDGCSE
+1025 
-1033 FQSTRALQER
+1033 
-1043 QKPSV
+1043 
-1048 MRMPEREIH
+1048 
-1057 RREDRPAR
+1057 
-1065 HESDADMVSVALH
+1065 
-1078 EGALRDPDRA
+1078 
-1088 SMEELRGPR
+1088 
-1097 DHSLQG
+1097 
-1103 VERVVREVLRGH
+1103 
-1115 GSDIPEGA
+1115 
-1123 TARSNRQREGL
+1123 
-1134 LEGQLPMGIRSR
+1134 
-1146 ELQQPA
+1146 
-1152 KDSARGREAACGLV
+1152 
-1166 AGNRNRYD
+1166 
-1174 DPVLQTGA
+1174 
-1182 RLPEG
+1182 
-1187 ASVRQAGRDEQVYDL
+1187 
-1202 VNCGPR
+1202 
-1208 HRFVVLGEEGP
+1208 
-1219 LIVHNCENITQAVA
+1219 QAVA

-1295 EADRYRKD
+1295 EAYRYRKD

>member
-37 IDTEPARVWDCTN
+37 IDNEPARVWDCTN

-74 VWHNGMM
+74 VWHNGMS

-143 PQPECYRVRRHDR
+143 PQPECYKVRRHDR
-156 YTKPED
+156 YTKSED

-205 RGVKVDIELAKAAV
+205 RGMQIDVDLAEAAV
-219 ELSERRKGILA
+219 ELSERNKKLLA

-251 GYMAREYGWKIDTMT
+251 DYMAREYGWKIDTMT

-320 RGAARTGRW
+320 RGASRTGRW
-329 CLTGDHEVLTPN
+329 
-341 GWVRLDEWQGGE
+341 
-353 IACWNVDETVDFM
+353 
-366 EAKALAFPYEGEM
+366 
-379 CAIESKR
+379 
-386 VSQISTPDHRMA
+386 
-398 CAWGTKREWRVKTA
+398 
-412 EECALGK
+412 
-419 VRIPY
+419 
-424 YGRRKL
+424 
-430 PWFCVEEIPLRVA
+430 
-443 VMTQADGHF
+443 
-452 SSRGRVTFHFK
+452 
-463 KERKV
+463 
-468 ARCQMLLSAAGIRF
+468 
-482 SRNTYETGTVFTV
+482 
-495 YPSDIPEWLRAFE
+495 
-508 EKVFSPALFDADPD
+508 
-522 VFFDELSF
+522 
-530 WDGSVSTKNSFQYS
+530 
-544 TAVRANADFVQAFA
+544 
-558 HMSGRAAILLERPG
+558 
-572 RKEGWSTIYTL
+572 
-583 NIWENGSNRSV
+583 
-594 VMPEAHSKQAFKGT
+594 
-608 VYCAETKTGFF
+608 
-619 MVRRNGRV
+619 
-627 WVTGNSGRGMQ
+627 SGRGFQ
-638 LQNLARPTVSQ
+638 GQNLARPTVSQ

-728 DLYKLAYARAF
+728 DLYKLAYAKAF

-765 GAAAFARFASGYGMN
+765 GAPAFARFAKAYGID
-780 LNEMAE
+780 LSDMAE
-786 YVKSSAPRADWLD
+786 YVKSTAPRAVWLEAVD
-799 AADSYSFFAEKK
+799 GYPYFVEKNR
-811 MTGGLER
+811 TGGLER
-818 ETFIACETLKRL
+818 EPFIACDVLKRL

-836 KIVQFWANV
+836 KIVQFWANA
-845 GQAVQKT
+845 GNAVQKT

-1065 HESDADMVSVALH
+1065 HESDADMVSVTLH

-1174 DPVLQTGA
+1174 APVLQTGA

-1267 EFTFKKMEHLM
+1267 EFTFKKMENLM

-1295 EADRYRKD
+1295 EAYRYRKD

>member
-37 IDTEPARVWDCTN
+37 IDNEPARVWDCTN

-177 RELFKALPKWNCTEW
+177 RELFNVLPKWNCTEW

-205 RGVKVDIELAKAAV
+205 RGMQIDVELAEAAV
-219 ELSERRKGILA
+219 ELSERNKKLLA

-251 GYMAREYGWKIDTMT
+251 DYMAREYGWKIDTMT

-313 MRGGLQF
+313 IRGGLQF

-329 CLTGDHEVLTPN
+329 G
-341 GWVRLDEWQGGE
+341 
-353 IACWNVDETVDFM
+353 
-366 EAKALAFPYEGEM
+366 
-379 CAIESKR
+379 
-386 VSQISTPDHRMA
+386 
-398 CAWGTKREWRVKTA
+398 
-412 EECALGK
+412 
-419 VRIPY
+419 
-424 YGRRKL
+424 
-430 PWFCVEEIPLRVA
+430 
-443 VMTQADGHF
+443 
-452 SSRGRVTFHFK
+452 
-463 KERKV
+463 
-468 ARCQMLLSAAGIRF
+468 
-482 SRNTYETGTVFTV
+482 
-495 YPSDIPEWLRAFE
+495 
-508 EKVFSPALFDADPD
+508 
-522 VFFDELSF
+522 
-530 WDGSVSTKNSFQYS
+530 
-544 TAVRANADFVQAFA
+544 
-558 HMSGRAAILLERPG
+558 
-572 RKEGWSTIYTL
+572 
-583 NIWENGSNRSV
+583 
-594 VMPEAHSKQAFKGT
+594 
-608 VYCAETKTGFF
+608 
-619 MVRRNGRV
+619 
-627 WVTGNSGRGMQ
+627 GRGFQ
-638 LQNLARPTVSQ
+638 PQNLARPTMPQ
-649 KEIDFATEVLKQR
+649 REIDFAAAVLK

-667 CFYDDPSVILPN
+667 CFYEDPSSVLPN

-728 DLYKLAYARAF
+728 DLYKLAYAKAF

-748 PQRQIGKVLE
+748 SQRQIGKVLE

-845 GQAVQKT
+845 GQAVQKA

-862 YVAFARTESFLV
+862 YVAFTRTESFLV

-917 GAKACIAAGT
+917 GAKN
-927 PVLCRDGWTPIED
+927 V
-940 VTPQD
+940 
-945 EVWDGVEW
+945 
-953 VRQEG
+953 
-958 AVSKGA
+958 
-964 KQTLTAYGVRMTP
+964 
-977 DHKVLTTE
+977 
-985 GWRDASQSEKF
+985 
-996 SRADCRIPDGYGVCG
+996 
-1011 FERASHAVEVPVRC
+1011 
-1025 LREDGCSE
+1025 
-1033 FQSTRALQER
+1033 
-1043 QKPSV
+1043 
-1048 MRMPEREIH
+1048 
-1057 RREDRPAR
+1057 
-1065 HESDADMVSVALH
+1065 
-1078 EGALRDPDRA
+1078 
-1088 SMEELRGPR
+1088 
-1097 DHSLQG
+1097 
-1103 VERVVREVLRGH
+1103 
-1115 GSDIPEGA
+1115 
-1123 TARSNRQREGL
+1123 
-1134 LEGQLPMGIRSR
+1134 
-1146 ELQQPA
+1146 
-1152 KDSARGREAACGLV
+1152 
-1166 AGNRNRYD
+1166 
-1174 DPVLQTGA
+1174 
-1182 RLPEG
+1182 
-1187 ASVRQAGRDEQVYDL
+1187 
-1202 VNCGPR
+1202 
-1208 HRFVVLGEEGP
+1208 
-1219 LIVHNCENITQAVA
+1219 ENITQAVA

-1285 PGLPLVAAGY
+1285 PELPLVAAGY
-1295 EADRYRKD
+1295 EAYRYRKD

>member
-37 IDTEPARVWDCTN
+37 IDNEPARVWDCTN

-143 PQPECYRVRRHDR
+143 PQPECYKVRRHDR

-205 RGVKVDIELAKAAV
+205 RGMQIDVDLAEAAV
-219 ELSERRKGILA
+219 ELSERNKKLLA

-251 GYMAREYGWKIDTMT
+251 DYMAREYGWKIDTMT

-320 RGAARTGRW
+320 RGASRTGRW
-329 CLTGDHEVLTPN
+329 
-341 GWVRLDEWQGGE
+341 
-353 IACWNVDETVDFM
+353 
-366 EAKALAFPYEGEM
+366 
-379 CAIESKR
+379 
-386 VSQISTPDHRMA
+386 
-398 CAWGTKREWRVKTA
+398 
-412 EECALGK
+412 
-419 VRIPY
+419 
-424 YGRRKL
+424 
-430 PWFCVEEIPLRVA
+430 
-443 VMTQADGHF
+443 
-452 SSRGRVTFHFK
+452 
-463 KERKV
+463 
-468 ARCQMLLSAAGIRF
+468 
-482 SRNTYETGTVFTV
+482 
-495 YPSDIPEWLRAFE
+495 
-508 EKVFSPALFDADPD
+508 
-522 VFFDELSF
+522 
-530 WDGSVSTKNSFQYS
+530 
-544 TAVRANADFVQAFA
+544 
-558 HMSGRAAILLERPG
+558 
-572 RKEGWSTIYTL
+572 
-583 NIWENGSNRSV
+583 
-594 VMPEAHSKQAFKGT
+594 
-608 VYCAETKTGFF
+608 
-619 MVRRNGRV
+619 
-627 WVTGNSGRGMQ
+627 SGRGFQ
-638 LQNLARPTVSQ
+638 GQNLARPTVSQ
-649 KEIDFATEVLKQR
+649 KEIDFATKVLKQR

-728 DLYKLAYARAF
+728 DLYKLAYAKAF

-765 GAAAFARFASGYGMN
+765 GAPAFARFAKAYGID
-780 LNEMAE
+780 LSDMAE
-786 YVKSSAPRADWLD
+786 YVKSTAPRAVWLEAVD
-799 AADSYSFFAEKK
+799 GYPYFVEKNR
-811 MTGGLER
+811 TGGLER
-818 ETFIACETLKRL
+818 EAFIACDVLKRL
-830 WRKSNP
+830 WRKTNP

-845 GQAVQKT
+845 GQAVQKA

-862 YVAFARTESFLV
+862 YVAFARAESFLV

-890 NPGVGKDSFTYMGVN
+890 NPSVGKDSFTYAGTN

-927 PVLCRDGWTPIED
+927 PVLCRNGWTPIED
-940 VTPQD
+940 VTPLD

-953 VRQEG
+953 VSQFGPVNNGTRECI
-958 AVSKGA
+958 K
-964 KQTLTAYGVRMTP
+964 AYGVWMTP
-977 DHKVLTTE
+977 DHKVLTVE
-985 GWRDASQSEKF
+985 GWKDAASQFDRAEVRLPNSCFRGRVASTEEAGMEVHMQCVRQCQDANNGRTSMEGKTPVCHGLRVPPRPFAKF
-996 SRADCRIPDGYGVCG
+996 WIEDPRHVAIAALPYLLRDDKSVLRSFYEGLC
-1011 FERASHAVEVPVRC
+1011 AVRRSGHYC
-1025 LREDGCSE
+1025 LR
-1033 FQSTRALQER
+1033 
-1043 QKPSV
+1043 P
-1048 MRMPEREIH
+1048 
-1057 RREDRPAR
+1057 
-1065 HESDADMVSVALH
+1065 VA
-1078 EGALRDPDRA
+1078 
-1088 SMEELRGPR
+1088 
-1097 DHSLQG
+1097 
-1103 VERVVREVLRGH
+1103 RVVRELLGGYGGRLR
-1115 GSDIPEGA
+1115 
-1123 TARSNRQREGL
+1123 RQPNAGQ
-1134 LEGQLPMGIRSR
+1134 EGQLRALLARKLPVGVCR
-1146 ELQQPA
+1146 EASQQPTEH
-1152 KDSARGREAACGLV
+1152 RFVPREADSRMGPRV
-1166 AGNRNRYD
+1166 GHIEKHHFESHSS
-1174 DPVLQTGA
+1174 
-1182 RLPEG
+1182 RLPGTPSTAQGQIAKE
-1187 ASVRQAGRDEQVYDL
+1187 VFDL
-1202 VNCGPR
+1202 TNCGPR

-1285 PGLPLVAAGY
+1285 PELPLVAAGY
-1295 EADRYRKD
+1295 EAYRYRKD

>member
-37 IDTEPARVWDCTN
+37 IDNEPARVWDCTN

-86 LAAHGYHIP
+86 LAAHGYRIP

-108 HGLPGALGDLCDVLR
+108 HGLPGALGDLCDVLC

-143 PQPECYRVRRHDR
+143 PQPECYKVRRHDR

-192 EHRLQVLDAEINR
+192 EHKLQVLDAEINR

-251 GYMAREYGWKIDTMT
+251 DYMAREYGWKIDTMT

-452 SSRGRVTFHFK
+452 SSRGRVTYHFK

-495 YPSDIPEWLRAFE
+495 YPSDIPEWLRAFG

-638 LQNLARPTVSQ
+638 LQNLARPTMPQ
-649 KEIDFATEVLKQR
+649 REIDFAAAVLK

-667 CFYDDPSVILPN
+667 CFYEDPSSVLPN

-765 GAAAFARFASGYGMN
+765 GAPAFARFAKAYGID
-780 LNEMAE
+780 LSDMAE
-786 YVKSSAPRADWLD
+786 YVKSTAQRAVWLEAVD
-799 AADSYSFFAEKK
+799 GYPYFVEKNR
-811 MTGGLER
+811 TGGLER
-818 ETFIACETLKRL
+818 EAFIACDVLKRL

-917 GAKACIAAGT
+917 GAKN
-927 PVLCRDGWTPIED
+927 V
-940 VTPQD
+940 
-945 EVWDGVEW
+945 
-953 VRQEG
+953 
-958 AVSKGA
+958 
-964 KQTLTAYGVRMTP
+964 
-977 DHKVLTTE
+977 
-985 GWRDASQSEKF
+985 
-996 SRADCRIPDGYGVCG
+996 
-1011 FERASHAVEVPVRC
+1011 
-1025 LREDGCSE
+1025 
-1033 FQSTRALQER
+1033 
-1043 QKPSV
+1043 
-1048 MRMPEREIH
+1048 
-1057 RREDRPAR
+1057 
-1065 HESDADMVSVALH
+1065 
-1078 EGALRDPDRA
+1078 
-1088 SMEELRGPR
+1088 
-1097 DHSLQG
+1097 
-1103 VERVVREVLRGH
+1103 
-1115 GSDIPEGA
+1115 
-1123 TARSNRQREGL
+1123 
-1134 LEGQLPMGIRSR
+1134 
-1146 ELQQPA
+1146 
-1152 KDSARGREAACGLV
+1152 
-1166 AGNRNRYD
+1166 
-1174 DPVLQTGA
+1174 
-1182 RLPEG
+1182 
-1187 ASVRQAGRDEQVYDL
+1187 
-1202 VNCGPR
+1202 
-1208 HRFVVLGEEGP
+1208 
-1219 LIVHNCENITQAVA
+1219 ENITQAVA

-1285 PGLPLVAAGY
+1285 PELPLVAAGY
-1295 EADRYRKD
+1295 EAYRYRKD